1 MRFFY
6 VFIFVLY
13 VVNGQN
19 LNDPLLDINY
29 KGQLKWV
36 DSIYNSMNV
45 DEKIGQLFM
54 LRISSAA
61 GQKSFDRIEKN
72 ISQNHIGGLILSK
85 GSPSISNSWINAL
98 QKKSKLPL
106 ITGMDAEWGASMRYD
121 SIRKFPWNMTLGAIQ
136 DDELIEEIGYKIGT
150 QLKALGIN
158 INFSPVVD
166 INTNPLNP
174 IIGNRSFGENK
185 VEVFQK
191 SLKMMK
197 GMHRA
202 GILTCAK
209 HFPGHG
215 ETIKDSHYDL
225 PLVNFKKNRIDSVE
239 LYPYKKLIP
248 QGIHSVMVG
257 HLNYPALDDGIPS
270 SLSKKIVD
278 SLLIKKLGFKGLV
291 ITDALEM
298 KGVSEF
304 KKYKNISL
312 SAFLAG
318 NDILLIPENIE
329 KDLKAFKKAYNKK
342 VITEERLS
350 VSVKKILK
358 AKYKLGLNDYK
369 TLDESD
375 VALKI
380 NSISNDYLIKKSMQ
394 DAITLLKN
402 DSSIPLSKQQKIG
415 YLNLGDNDNDFY
427 NLLSSELNI
436 SKINKSNNYYQA
448 EIDDYDFLIISFL
461 KSNKSPWVNS
471 EFSKSDIKI
480 IETLSSKRKVIL
492 VTFTKPYN
500 LSKINLEKISAVL
513 LAYQNNMDA
522 KYSATQSIVGKN
534 KITGKLPVSI
544 SSKYKYGSGITLKT
558 DSLFPVVNPFDV
570 GIDKIKLKEID
581 YLANVAIDS
590 MITPGMQILALR
602 YGKIF
607 YHKAFG
613 YHTYDKKRKVKLSD
627 VYDVASLTKILST
640 LPILMQ
646 EFDKGNLSF
655 NSTLG
660 SLSSKFKNTNKENLT
675 FLEVM
680 SYQSGIIP
688 WVPFYKKTIKRRDQ
702 RPSRKYYRSKES
714 KKFSIKVSDKL
725 YGKYNLEKL
734 QFQSLIDSK
743 LLSKGE
749 KYSDLPTIFMQYILE
764 EKYKTTLENLFIER
778 ISNPLNL
785 QSTFYLPLKYRDKS
799 EIVPSEIDTYFRQNK
814 LTGYVH
820 DMTASIKGGV
830 SGHAGLFSNA
840 FDIAKIMQMFLQKGE
855 YSGLNF
861 FSNQTFDKFNKTYF
875 KEKGNR
881 RAVGF
886 DKPKSKGGG
895 MAFEGISN
903 DSFGHSGFTGT
914 FTWADPETEIIFVF
928 LSNRTF
934 PSMDNRKLIEQ
945 NVRTRMQK
953 LLYES
958 IIY

>member
-1 MRFFY
+1 M
-6 VFIFVLY
+6 IL
-13 VVNGQN
+13 NGQTS
-19 LNDPLLDINY
+19 LDPLLDKNFNE
-29 KGQLKWV
+29 QLKWV
-36 DSIYNSMNV
+36 DSIYNTMNI

-54 LRISSAA
+54 ARISSVV
-61 GQKSFDRIEKN
+61 GQKSFEKAKEN
-72 ISQNHIGGLILSK
+72 IIKNHIGGFIFSK
-85 GSPSISNSWINAL
+85 GSASKSNRWINAL
-98 QKKSKLPL
+98 QKKSKIPL

-121 SIRKFPWNMTLGAIQ
+121 SINKFPWNMTLGAIQ
-136 DDELIEEIGYKIGT
+136 DDELIEEIGYKIGI

-174 IIGNRSFGENK
+174 IIGNRSFGEDK
-185 VEVFQK
+185 FEVSRK
-191 SLKMMK
+191 SLKMMM

-215 ETIKDSHYDL
+215 ETIKDSHFDL
-225 PLVNFKKNRIDSVE
+225 PLVNFEKHRIDSIE
-239 LYPYKKLIP
+239 IYPYKKLIP
-248 QGIHSVMVG
+248 QGISSIMVG

-278 SLLIKKLGFKGLV
+278 SLLLKELDFKGLV

-312 SAFLAG
+312 GAFLAG
-318 NDILLIPENIE
+318 NDILLIPENLE
-329 KDLKAFKKAYNKK
+329 KDLKVFKRAYYKNI
-342 VITEERLS
+342 ITEERLS
-350 VSVKKILK
+350 LSVKKILK

-369 TLDESD
+369 PLDVDNLVS
-375 VALKI
+375 KI
-380 NSISNDYLIKKSMQ
+380 NSISNEYLIRKSME

-402 DSSIPLSKQQKIG
+402 DSTIPLSKQKIG
-415 YLNLGDNDNDFY
+415 YLNLGDKDNDFY
-427 NLLSSELNI
+427 NLLSRELDI
-436 SKINKSNNYYQA
+436 SKININNYNR
-448 EIDDYDFLIISFL
+448 DDVFDYEFLIISFL

-471 EFSKSDIKI
+471 EFSKTDLEI

-534 KITGKLPVSI
+534 KITGRLPVSI
-544 SSKYKYGSGITLKT
+544 STKYKYGSGITLKM
-558 DSLFPVVNPFDV
+558 DSLFPFVNPFDV
-570 GIDKIKLKEID
+570 GINKIKLKQID
-581 YLANVAIDS
+581 NLAHVAIDS
-590 MITPGMQILALR
+590 MLTPGMQILAAR

-627 VYDVASLTKILST
+627 VYDIASLTKILST
-640 LPILMQ
+640 LPILIQ
-646 EFDKGNLSF
+646 EIDKGEFLFDN
-655 NSTLG
+655 TLG

-675 FLEVM
+675 FLEIM

-688 WVPFYKKTIKRRDQ
+688 WVPFYQETLKKRDK
-702 RPSRKYYRSKES
+702 RPSRKYYRTKES
-714 KKFSIKVSDKL
+714 KKFSIKISDKL

-734 QFQSLIDSK
+734 QFESLINSR
-743 LLSKGE
+743 LLKKGE
-749 KYSDLPTIFMQYILE
+749 NYSDLPTIFMQYILE
-764 EKYKTTLENLFIER
+764 EKYNTSLENLFIER
-778 ISNPLNL
+778 VSKPLNL
-785 QSTFYLPLKYRDKS
+785 QSTFYLPLKYRDES

-840 FDIAKIMQMFLQKGE
+840 FDVAKIMQMFLQKGE
-855 YSGLNF
+855 YSGVNF

-875 KEKGNR
+875 KDEGNR

-886 DKPKSKGGG
+886 DKPNPQGGG
-895 MAFEGISN
+895 MTFEGISEN
-903 DSFGHSGFTGT
+903 SFGHSGFTGT

>member
-1 MRFFY
+1 MRFFSA
-6 VFIFVLY
+6 FILILSI
-13 VVNGQN
+13 VNGQN
-19 LNDPLLDINY
+19 SIDPLLDTNF

-36 DSIYNSMNV
+36 DSIYNTMNI

-54 LRISSAA
+54 VRISSAS
-61 GQKSFDRIEKN
+61 GQKSFDKTEEN
-72 ISQNHIGGLILSK
+72 ISQNHIGGLIFSK
-85 GSPSISNSWINAL
+85 GSPSISNRWINAL

-106 ITGMDAEWGASMRYD
+106 LTGMDAEWGASMRYD
-121 SIRKFPWNMTLGAIQ
+121 SIKKFPWNMTLGAIQ
-136 DDELIEEIGYKIGT
+136 DDELIEEIGYKIGI
-150 QLKALGIN
+150 QLKTLGIN

-174 IIGNRSFGENK
+174 IIGNRSFGEDK
-185 VEVFQK
+185 FDVTRK
-191 SLKMMK
+191 SLKMIM

-225 PLVNFKKNRIDSVE
+225 PLVNFDKNRIDSLE

-248 QGIHSVMVG
+248 QGISSIMVG

-278 SLLIKKLGFKGLV
+278 SLLIKKLNFKGLV

-318 NDILLIPENIE
+318 NDILLIPENIQ
-329 KDLKAFKKAYNKK
+329 KDLKTFKKAYNKNI
-342 VITEERLS
+342 ITEERLS
-350 VSVKKILK
+350 LSVKKILK
-358 AKYKLGLNDYK
+358 AKYKLGLYNYRPLEEGDLAYK
-369 TLDESD
+369 L
-375 VALKI
+375 
-380 NSISNDYLIKKSMQ
+380 NSLSNDYLIRKSMQ

-402 DSSIPLSKQQKIG
+402 DSSIPLSKQEKVG
-415 YLNLGDNDNDFY
+415 FLNLGNSDNLFY
-427 NLLSSELNI
+427 DLLSKELNI
-436 SKINKSNNYYQA
+436 YEINKSNNYSDLDLDKYEFVIVSYA
-448 EIDDYDFLIISFL
+448 
-461 KSNKSPWVNS
+461 KSNTSPWINS
-471 EFSKSDIKI
+471 EFSRSDLEI
-480 IETLSSKRKVIL
+480 IETLSSKKKVIL

-500 LSKINLEKISAVL
+500 LSKINLNKISALL
-513 LAYQNNMDA
+513 LAYQNNLDA
-522 KYSATQSIVGKN
+522 KYSASLAIVGKN
-534 KITGKLPVSI
+534 KINGKLPVSI
-544 SSKYKYGSGITLKT
+544 SSKYKYGSGITLKP
-558 DSLFPVVNPFDV
+558 DSLFTLVNPFDV
-570 GIDKIKLKEID
+570 GINELKLKEID
-581 YLANVAIDS
+581 HLANIAIDS
-590 MITPGMQILALR
+590 MVAPGMQILAAR

-613 YHTYDKKRKVKLSD
+613 HHTYDKEREVKLSD

-640 LPILMQ
+640 LPILIQ
-646 EFDKGNLSF
+646 EFDKGEILFDN
-655 NSTLG
+655 TLG
-660 SLSSKFKNTNKENLT
+660 SLSPIFKNTNKENLT
-675 FLEVM
+675 FLEIM

-688 WVPFYKKTIKRRDQ
+688 WVPFYKKTLRKRDQ
-702 RPSRKYYRSKES
+702 KPLRKYYRFKES
-714 KKFSIKVSDKL
+714 KKFNIKVSDKL

-734 QFQSLIDSK
+734 QFESLIDSR
-743 LLSKGE
+743 LLKKGE
-749 KYSDLPTIFMQYILE
+749 NYSDLPTIFMQHILE
-764 EKYKTTLENLFIER
+764 EKYNTSLENLFIER
-778 ISNPLNL
+778 VSKPLKL
-785 QSTFYLPLKYRDKS
+785 HSTFYLPLKYRDES
-799 EIVPSEIDTYFRQNK
+799 DIVPSEIDTYFRQNK
-814 LTGYVH
+814 LVGYVH
-820 DMTASIKGGV
+820 DMTASVKGGI

-855 YSGLNF
+855 YSGLTF
-861 FSNQTFDKFNKTYF
+861 FSRQTFDKFNKTYF
-875 KEKGNR
+875 KEQGNR

-886 DKPKSKGGG
+886 DKPKPKGGG
-895 MAFEGISN
+895 MTFKGISE

-928 LSNRTF
+928 LSNRTY

-945 NVRTRMQK
+945 NIRTRMQK

>member
-1 MRFFY
+1 MRFIY
-6 VFIFVLY
+6 IFIFIISFI
-13 VVNGQN
+13 NAQTPI
-19 LNDPLLDINY
+19 DPLLDKDF

-36 DSIYNSMNV
+36 DSIYNNMNI

-54 LRISSAA
+54 IRISSVL
-61 GQKSFDRIEKN
+61 GQNSFEIIKEN
-72 ISQNHIGGLILSK
+72 ISKNYIGGLIFSK
-85 GSPSISNSWINAL
+85 GSASKSNRWINTL
-98 QKKSKLPL
+98 QKRSKLPL

-121 SIRKFPWNMTLGAIQ
+121 SIKKFPWNMTLGAIQ
-136 DDELIEEIGYKIGT
+136 DDDLIEEIGYKIGI
-150 QLKALGIN
+150 QLKRLGIN

-174 IIGNRSFGENK
+174 IIGNRSFGEDK
-185 VEVFQK
+185 VKVSQK
-191 SLKMMK
+191 SLKMMN

-215 ETIKDSHYDL
+215 ETTKDSHYDL
-225 PLVNFKKNRIDSVE
+225 PLVKFDKNRIDSVE

-248 QGIHSVMVG
+248 QGISSIMVG
-257 HLNYPALDDGIPS
+257 HLNYPSLDDGIPS
-270 SLSKKIVD
+270 SLSKKVVD
-278 SLLIKKLGFKGLV
+278 SLLIKKLNFKGLV

-329 KDLKAFKKAYNKK
+329 KDLKIFKRAYNKNI
-342 VITEERLS
+342 ITEERLS
-350 VSVKKILK
+350 QSVKKILK
-358 AKYKLGLNDYK
+358 AKYKLGLNNYK
-369 TLDESD
+369 PLDEND
-375 VALKI
+375 LVLKI
-380 NSISNDYLIKKSMQ
+380 NSISNDYLIRKSMQ

-402 DSSIPLSKQQKIG
+402 DNSIPLSKKNKIG

-427 NLLSSELNI
+427 NLLSSELDI
-436 SKINKSNNYYQA
+436 SKINKSNYYSKDDL
-448 EIDDYDFLIISFL
+448 DDYEFLIVSFL
-461 KSNKSPWVNS
+461 KSNDSPWVNS
-471 EFSKSDIKI
+471 KFSKSELEI
-480 IETLSSKRKVIL
+480 IETLSSKGKVIL

-534 KITGKLPVSI
+534 KIMGKLPVSI
-544 SSKYKYGSGITLKT
+544 STKFKYGSGITLRT
-558 DSLFPVVNPFDV
+558 DSLFSVVNPFDV
-570 GIDKIKLKEID
+570 GINKKKLKQID
-581 YLANVAIDS
+581 YLANVVVDS
-590 MITPGMQILALR
+590 MLAPGMQILAAR

-613 YHTYDKKRKVKLSD
+613 YHTYEKKRKVKLSD

-640 LPILMQ
+640 LPIIIQ
-646 EFDKGNLSF
+646 EFDKGEILF
-655 NSTLG
+655 DSTLG
-660 SLSSKFKNTNKENLT
+660 SLSSKFKNTNKENLS

-688 WVPFYKKTIKRRDQ
+688 WVPFYKKTLRKRDRK
-702 RPSRKYYRSKES
+702 PLRKYYRFKES
-714 KKFSIKVSDKL
+714 KKYNIKVTDKL
-725 YGKYNLEKL
+725 YGKYNLEEL
-734 QFQSLIDSK
+734 QFKSLVDSR
-743 LLSKGE
+743 LLNKGE
-749 KYSDLPTIFMQYILE
+749 NYSDLPTIFMQYILE
-764 EKYKTTLENLFIER
+764 EKYNTSFENLFIER
-778 ISNPLNL
+778 VSKPLKL
-785 QSTFYLPLKYRDKS
+785 RSTFYLPLKYRNES
-799 EIVPSEIDTYFRQNK
+799 EIVPSEIDTYFRQKK

-820 DMTASIKGGV
+820 DMTASLKGGV

-840 FDIAKIMQMFLQKGE
+840 LDVAKIMQMFLQKGE

-861 FSNQTFDKFNKTYF
+861 FSRQTFDKFNKTYF
-875 KEKGNR
+875 KKEGNR

-886 DKPKSKGGG
+886 DKPKPEGGG
-895 MAFEGISN
+895 MTFEGISEA
-903 DSFGHSGFTGT
+903 SFGHSGFTGT
-914 FTWADPETEIIFVF
+914 FAWADPETEIIFVF

-934 PSMDNRKLIEQ
+934 SSMENRKLIEQ
-945 NVRTRMQK
+945 NIRTRMQK

>member
-1 MRFFY
+1 MRLLY
-6 VFIFVLY
+6 VFVFFTMIL
-13 VVNGQN
+13 NGQTS
-19 LNDPLLDINY
+19 LDPLLDKNFNE
-29 KGQLKWV
+29 QLKWV
-36 DSIYNSMNV
+36 DSIYNTMNI

-54 LRISSAA
+54 ARISSVV
-61 GQKSFDRIEKN
+61 GQKSFEKAKEN
-72 ISQNHIGGLILSK
+72 IIKNHIGGFIFSK
-85 GSPSISNSWINAL
+85 GSASKSNRWINAL
-98 QKKSKLPL
+98 QKKSKIPL

-121 SIRKFPWNMTLGAIQ
+121 SINKFPWNMTLGAIQ
-136 DDELIEEIGYKIGT
+136 DDELIEEIGYKIGI

-174 IIGNRSFGENK
+174 IIGNRSFGEDK
-185 VEVFQK
+185 FEVSRK
-191 SLKMMK
+191 SLKMMM

-215 ETIKDSHYDL
+215 ETMKDSHYDL
-225 PLVNFKKNRIDSVE
+225 PLVKFDKNRIDSVE

-248 QGIHSVMVG
+248 QGISSIMVG

-278 SLLIKKLGFKGLV
+278 SLLLKELDFKGLV

-312 SAFLAG
+312 GAFLAG
-318 NDILLIPENIE
+318 NDILLIPENLE
-329 KDLKAFKKAYNKK
+329 KDLKVFKRAYYKNI
-342 VITEERLS
+342 ITEERLS
-350 VSVKKILK
+350 LSVKKILK

-369 TLDESD
+369 PLDVDNLVS
-375 VALKI
+375 KI
-380 NSISNDYLIKKSMQ
+380 NSISNDYLIRKSME

-402 DSSIPLSKQQKIG
+402 DSTIPLSKQKIG
-415 YLNLGDNDNDFY
+415 YINLGDKDNDFY
-427 NLLSSELNI
+427 NLLSRELDI
-436 SKINKSNNYYQA
+436 SKVNINNYNL
-448 EIDDYDFLIISFL
+448 DDVFDYEFLIISFL

-471 EFSKSDIKI
+471 EFSKKDLEI

-534 KITGKLPVSI
+534 KITGRLPVSI
-544 SSKYKYGSGITLKT
+544 STKYKYGSGITLKM
-558 DSLFPVVNPFDV
+558 DSLFPFVNPFDV
-570 GIDKIKLKEID
+570 GINKIKLKQID
-581 YLANVAIDS
+581 NLAHVAIDS
-590 MITPGMQILALR
+590 MLTPGMQILAAR

-627 VYDVASLTKILST
+627 VYDIASLTKILST
-640 LPILMQ
+640 LPILIQ
-646 EFDKGNLSF
+646 EIDKGEFLFDN
-655 NSTLG
+655 TLG

-675 FLEVM
+675 FLEIM

-688 WVPFYKKTIKRRDQ
+688 WVPFYQETLKKRDK
-702 RPSRKYYRSKES
+702 RPSRKYYRTKES
-714 KKFSIKVSDKL
+714 KKFSIKISDKL

-734 QFQSLIDSK
+734 QFESLINSR
-743 LLSKGE
+743 LLKKGE
-749 KYSDLPTIFMQYILE
+749 NYSDLPTIFMQYILE
-764 EKYKTTLENLFIER
+764 EKYNTSLENLFIER
-778 ISNPLNL
+778 VSKPLNL
-785 QSTFYLPLKYRDKS
+785 QSTFYLPLKYRDES

-840 FDIAKIMQMFLQKGE
+840 FDVAKIMQMFLQKGE
-855 YSGLNF
+855 YSGVNF

-875 KEKGNR
+875 KDEGNR

-886 DKPKSKGGG
+886 DKPKPQGGG
-895 MAFEGISN
+895 MTFEGISEN
-903 DSFGHSGFTGT
+903 SFGHSGFTGT

>member
-54 LRISSAA
+54 LRISSAS

-85 GSPSISNSWINAL
+85 GSPSKSNSWINAL

-136 DDELIEEIGYKIGT
+136 DDELIEEIGYRIGI
-150 QLKALGIN
+150 QLKSLGIN

-174 IIGNRSFGENK
+174 IIGNRSFGEDK
-185 VEVFQK
+185 VEVSQK
-191 SLKMMK
+191 SLKMMM

-248 QGIHSVMVG
+248 QGISSVMVG

-278 SLLIKKLGFKGLV
+278 GLLIKKLGFKGLV

-369 TLDESD
+369 TLDEAD

-380 NSISNDYLIKKSMQ
+380 NSISNDYLIRKSMQ

-402 DSSIPLSKQQKIG
+402 DSSIPLNKEKKIG

-436 SKINKSNNYYQA
+436 SKINKSNNYDQA
-448 EIDDYDFLIISFL
+448 DVDDYEFLIISFL

-500 LSKINLEKISAVL
+500 LSKINFDKISAVL
-513 LAYQNNMDA
+513 LAYQNNFDA

-544 SSKYKYGSGITLKT
+544 SSKYKYGSGITYKT

-590 MITPGMQILALR
+590 MITPGMQVLAVR

-640 LPILMQ
+640 LPMLMQ
-646 EFDKGNLSF
+646 EFDKGNISF

-688 WVPFYKKTIKRRDQ
+688 WVPFYKKTLKRRDQ

-714 KKFSIKVSDKL
+714 KKFNIQVSNKL

-734 QFQSLIDSK
+734 QLHSLINSK

-785 QSTFYLPLKYRDKS
+785 QSTFYLPLRYRDKS

-840 FDIAKIMQMFLQKGE
+840 FDVAKIMQMFLQKGE

-875 KEKGNR
+875 KKEGNR
-881 RAVGF
+881 RGVGF
-886 DKPKSKGGG
+886 DKPKPKGGG
-895 MAFEGISN
+895 MTFEGISEN
-903 DSFGHSGFTGT
+903 SFGHSGFTGT

-934 PSMDNRKLIEQ
+934 PSMDNRKLIDQ
-945 NVRTRMQK
+945 NIRTRMQK

>member
-61 GQKSFDRIEKN
+61 GQKSYDRIEKN
-72 ISQNHIGGLILSK
+72 ISQNHIGGLIFSK

-136 DDELIEEIGYKIGT
+136 DDELIEEIGYKIGI
-150 QLKALGIN
+150 QLKSLGIN

-174 IIGNRSFGENK
+174 IIGNRSFGEDK
-185 VEVFQK
+185 VEVSQK
-191 SLKMMK
+191 SLKMMM

-248 QGIHSVMVG
+248 QGISSVMVG

-278 SLLIKKLGFKGLV
+278 GLLIKKLGFKGLV

-380 NSISNDYLIKKSMQ
+380 NSISNDYLIRKSMQ

-402 DSSIPLSKQQKIG
+402 DSSIPLSKQKKIG
-415 YLNLGDNDNDFY
+415 YLNLGDNDNDFF

-436 SKINKSNNYYQA
+436 SKINKSNNYNQDDV
-448 EIDDYDFLIISFL
+448 DDYEFLIISFL

-500 LSKINLEKISAVL
+500 LSKINFDKISAVL
-513 LAYQNNMDA
+513 LAYQNNFDA

-544 SSKYKYGSGITLKT
+544 SSKYKYGSGITYKT

-590 MITPGMQILALR
+590 MITPGMQVLAVR

-640 LPILMQ
+640 LPMLMQ
-646 EFDKGNLSF
+646 EFDKGTLSF

-688 WVPFYKKTIKRRDQ
+688 WVPFYKKTLKRRDQ

-714 KKFSIKVSDKL
+714 KKFNIQVSNKL

-734 QFQSLIDSK
+734 QLHSLIHSK

-749 KYSDLPTIFMQYILE
+749 KYSDLPTIFMQFILE
-764 EKYKTTLENLFIER
+764 EKYKTTLDNLFIER
-778 ISNPLNL
+778 ISKPLNL
-785 QSTFYLPLKYRDKS
+785 QSTFYLPLKYRDES
-799 EIVPSEIDTYFRQNK
+799 EIIPSEIDTYFRQNK

-840 FDIAKIMQMFLQKGE
+840 FDVAKIMQMFLQKGE

-875 KEKGNR
+875 KKEGNR
-881 RAVGF
+881 RGVGF
-886 DKPKSKGGG
+886 DKPKPKGGG
-895 MAFEGISN
+895 MTFEGISEN
-903 DSFGHSGFTGT
+903 SFGHSGFTGT

-934 PSMDNRKLIEQ
+934 PSMDNRKLIDQ
-945 NVRTRMQK
+945 NIRTRMQK

>member
-1 MRFFY
+1 M
-6 VFIFVLY
+6 IL
-13 VVNGQN
+13 NGQTS
-19 LNDPLLDINY
+19 LDPLLDKNFNE
-29 KGQLKWV
+29 QLKWV
-36 DSIYNSMNV
+36 DSIYNTMNI

-54 LRISSAA
+54 ARISSVV
-61 GQKSFDRIEKN
+61 GQKSFEKAKEN
-72 ISQNHIGGLILSK
+72 IVKNHIGGLIFSK
-85 GSPSISNSWINAL
+85 GSASKSNRWINAL
-98 QKKSKLPL
+98 QKISKIPL

-121 SIRKFPWNMTLGAIQ
+121 SINKFPWNMTLGAIQ
-136 DDELIEEIGYKIGT
+136 DDELIEEIGYKIGI

-174 IIGNRSFGENK
+174 IIGNRSFGEDK
-185 VEVFQK
+185 FEVSRK
-191 SLKMMK
+191 SLKMMM

-215 ETIKDSHYDL
+215 ETMKDSHYDL
-225 PLVNFKKNRIDSVE
+225 PLVKFDKNRIDSVE

-248 QGIHSVMVG
+248 QGISSIMVG

-278 SLLIKKLGFKGLV
+278 SLLLKELDFKGLV

-318 NDILLIPENIE
+318 NDILLIPENLE
-329 KDLKAFKKAYNKK
+329 KDLKVLKRAYYKNI
-342 VITEERLS
+342 ITEERLS
-350 VSVKKILK
+350 LSVKKILK
-358 AKYKLGLNDYK
+358 AKYKLGLNNYK
-369 TLDESD
+369 PLDVDNLVS
-375 VALKI
+375 KI
-380 NSISNDYLIKKSMQ
+380 NSISNDYLIRKSME

-402 DSSIPLSKQQKIG
+402 DGTIPLSKQKIG
-415 YLNLGDNDNDFY
+415 YLNLGDKDDDFY
-427 NLLSSELNI
+427 NLLSRELDI
-436 SKINKSNNYYQA
+436 SKINISNYNQ
-448 EIDDYDFLIISFL
+448 DDIFDYEFLIISFL

-471 EFSKSDIKI
+471 EFSKTDLEI

-534 KITGKLPVSI
+534 KITGRLPVSI
-544 SSKYKYGSGITLKT
+544 STKYKYGSGITLKM
-558 DSLFPVVNPFDV
+558 DSLVPFVNPFDV
-570 GIDKIKLKEID
+570 GINKIKLKQID
-581 YLANVAIDS
+581 NLAHVAIDS
-590 MITPGMQILALR
+590 MLTPGMQILAAR

-646 EFDKGNLSF
+646 EIDKGELLFDN
-655 NSTLG
+655 TLG

-675 FLEVM
+675 FLEIM

-688 WVPFYKKTIKRRDQ
+688 WVPFYQETLKKRDK
-702 RPSRKYYRSKES
+702 RPSRKYYRTKES
-714 KKFSIKVSDKL
+714 KKFNIKISDKL

-734 QFQSLIDSK
+734 QFESLINSR
-743 LLSKGE
+743 LLKKGE
-749 KYSDLPTIFMQYILE
+749 NYSDLPTIFMQYILE
-764 EKYKTTLENLFIER
+764 EKYNTSLENLFIER
-778 ISNPLNL
+778 VSKPLNL
-785 QSTFYLPLKYRDKS
+785 QSTFYLPLKYRDES

-840 FDIAKIMQMFLQKGE
+840 FDVAKIMQMFLQKGE
-855 YSGLNF
+855 YSGVNF

-875 KEKGNR
+875 KDEGNR

-886 DKPKSKGGG
+886 DKPKPQGGG
-895 MAFEGISN
+895 MTFEGISEN
-903 DSFGHSGFTGT
+903 SFGHSGFTGT

>member
-72 ISQNHIGGLILSK
+72 ISQNHIGGLIFSK
-85 GSPSISNSWINAL
+85 GSPSKSNSWINAL

-136 DDELIEEIGYKIGT
+136 DDELIEEIGYRIGI
-150 QLKALGIN
+150 QLKSLGIN

-174 IIGNRSFGENK
+174 IIGNRSFGEDK
-185 VEVFQK
+185 VEVSQK
-191 SLKMMK
+191 SLKMMM

-248 QGIHSVMVG
+248 QGISSVMVG

-278 SLLIKKLGFKGLV
+278 GLLIKKLGFKGLV

-369 TLDESD
+369 TLDEAD

-380 NSISNDYLIKKSMQ
+380 NSISNDYLIRKSMQ

-402 DSSIPLSKQQKIG
+402 DSSIPLNKEKKIG

-436 SKINKSNNYYQA
+436 SKINKSNNYNQDDV
-448 EIDDYDFLIISFL
+448 DDYEFLIISFL

-500 LSKINLEKISAVL
+500 LLKINFDKISAVL
-513 LAYQNNMDA
+513 LAYQNNFDA

-544 SSKYKYGSGITLKT
+544 SSKYKYGSGITYKT

-590 MITPGMQILALR
+590 MITPGMQVLAVR

-640 LPILMQ
+640 LPMLMQ
-646 EFDKGNLSF
+646 EFDKGNISF

-688 WVPFYKKTIKRRDQ
+688 WVPFYKKTLKRRDQ

-714 KKFSIKVSDKL
+714 KKFNIQVSNKL

-734 QFQSLIDSK
+734 QLHSLIHSK

-764 EKYKTTLENLFIER
+764 EKYKTSLENLFIER
-778 ISNPLNL
+778 ISKPLNL
-785 QSTFYLPLKYRDKS
+785 QSTFYLPLKYRDES
-799 EIVPSEIDTYFRQNK
+799 QIVPSEIDTYFRQNK

-840 FDIAKIMQMFLQKGE
+840 FDVAKIMQMFLQKGE

-875 KEKGNR
+875 KEEGNR

-886 DKPKSKGGG
+886 DKPKPKGGG
-895 MAFEGISN
+895 MTFEGISEN
-903 DSFGHSGFTGT
+903 SFGHSGFTGT

-934 PSMDNRKLIEQ
+934 PSMDNRKLIDQ
-945 NVRTRMQK
+945 NIRTRMQK

>member
-1 MRFFY
+1 MRLLY
-6 VFIFVLY
+6 VFVFFTMIL
-13 VVNGQN
+13 NGQTS
-19 LNDPLLDINY
+19 LDPLLDKNFNE
-29 KGQLKWV
+29 QLKWV
-36 DSIYNSMNV
+36 DSIYNTMNI

-54 LRISSAA
+54 ARISSVV
-61 GQKSFDRIEKN
+61 GQKSFEKAKEN
-72 ISQNHIGGLILSK
+72 IIKNHIGGFIFSK
-85 GSPSISNSWINAL
+85 GSASKSNRWINAL
-98 QKKSKLPL
+98 QKKSKIPL

-121 SIRKFPWNMTLGAIQ
+121 SINKFPWNMTLGAIQ
-136 DDELIEEIGYKIGT
+136 DDELIEEIGYKIGI

-174 IIGNRSFGENK
+174 IIGNRSFGEDK
-185 VEVFQK
+185 FEVSRK
-191 SLKMMK
+191 SLKMMM

-215 ETIKDSHYDL
+215 ETMKDSHYDL
-225 PLVNFKKNRIDSVE
+225 PLVKFDKNRIDSVE

-248 QGIHSVMVG
+248 QGISSIMVG

-278 SLLIKKLGFKGLV
+278 SLLLKELDFKGLV

-312 SAFLAG
+312 GAFLAG
-318 NDILLIPENIE
+318 NDILLIPENLE
-329 KDLKAFKKAYNKK
+329 KDLKVFKRAYYKNI
-342 VITEERLS
+342 ITEERLS
-350 VSVKKILK
+350 LSVKKILK

-369 TLDESD
+369 PLDVDNLVS
-375 VALKI
+375 KI
-380 NSISNDYLIKKSMQ
+380 NSISNDYLIRKSME

-402 DSSIPLSKQQKIG
+402 DSTIPLSKQKIG
-415 YLNLGDNDNDFY
+415 YINLGDKDNDFY
-427 NLLSSELNI
+427 NLLSRELDI
-436 SKINKSNNYYQA
+436 SKININNYNL
-448 EIDDYDFLIISFL
+448 DDVFDYEFLIISFL

-471 EFSKSDIKI
+471 EFSKKDLEI

-534 KITGKLPVSI
+534 KITGRLPVSI
-544 SSKYKYGSGITLKT
+544 STKYKYGSGITLKM
-558 DSLFPVVNPFDV
+558 DSLLPFVNPFDV
-570 GIDKIKLKEID
+570 GINKIKLKQID
-581 YLANVAIDS
+581 NLAHVAIDS
-590 MITPGMQILALR
+590 MLTPGMQILAAR

-627 VYDVASLTKILST
+627 VYDIASLTKILST
-640 LPILMQ
+640 LPILIQ
-646 EFDKGNLSF
+646 EIDKGEFLFDN
-655 NSTLG
+655 TLG

-675 FLEVM
+675 FLEIM

-688 WVPFYKKTIKRRDQ
+688 WVPFYQETLRKRDK
-702 RPSRKYYRSKES
+702 RPSRKYYRNKES

-734 QFQSLIDSK
+734 QFESLINSR
-743 LLSKGE
+743 LLKKGE
-749 KYSDLPTIFMQYILE
+749 NYSDLPTIFMQYILE
-764 EKYKTTLENLFIER
+764 EKYNTSLENLFIER
-778 ISNPLNL
+778 VSKPLNL
-785 QSTFYLPLKYRDKS
+785 QSTFYLPLKYRDES

-840 FDIAKIMQMFLQKGE
+840 FDVAKIMQMFLQKGE
-855 YSGLNF
+855 YSGVNF

-875 KEKGNR
+875 KDEGNR

-886 DKPKSKGGG
+886 DKPKTQGGG
-895 MAFEGISN
+895 MTFEGISEN
-903 DSFGHSGFTGT
+903 SFGHSGFTGT

>member
-72 ISQNHIGGLILSK
+72 ISQNHIGGLIFSK
-85 GSPSISNSWINAL
+85 GSPSKSNSWINAL

-136 DDELIEEIGYKIGT
+136 DDELIEEIGYRIGI
-150 QLKALGIN
+150 QLKSLGIN

-174 IIGNRSFGENK
+174 IIGNRSFGEDK
-185 VEVFQK
+185 VEVSQK
-191 SLKMMK
+191 SLKMMM

-248 QGIHSVMVG
+248 QGISSVMVG

-278 SLLIKKLGFKGLV
+278 GLLIKKLGFKGLV

-369 TLDESD
+369 TLDEAD

-380 NSISNDYLIKKSMQ
+380 NSISNDYLIRKSMQ

-402 DSSIPLSKQQKIG
+402 DSSIPLNKEKKIG

-436 SKINKSNNYYQA
+436 SKINKSNNYNQDDV
-448 EIDDYDFLIISFL
+448 DDYEFLIISFL

-500 LSKINLEKISAVL
+500 LLKINFDKISAVL
-513 LAYQNNMDA
+513 LAYQNNFDA

-544 SSKYKYGSGITLKT
+544 SSKYKYGSGITYKT

-590 MITPGMQILALR
+590 MITPGMQVLAVR

-640 LPILMQ
+640 LPMLMQ

-688 WVPFYKKTIKRRDQ
+688 WVPFYKKTLKRRDQ

-714 KKFSIKVSDKL
+714 KKFNIQVSNKL

-734 QFQSLIDSK
+734 QLHSLINSK

-764 EKYKTTLENLFIER
+764 EKYKTSLENLFIER
-778 ISNPLNL
+778 ISKPLNL
-785 QSTFYLPLKYRDKS
+785 QSTFYLPLKYRDES

-840 FDIAKIMQMFLQKGE
+840 FDVAKIMQMFLQKGE

-875 KEKGNR
+875 KKEGNR

-886 DKPKSKGGG
+886 DKPKPKGGG
-895 MAFEGISN
+895 MTFEGISEN
-903 DSFGHSGFTGT
+903 SFGHSGFTGT

-934 PSMDNRKLIEQ
+934 PSMDNRKLIDQ
-945 NVRTRMQK
+945 NIRTRMQK

>member
-72 ISQNHIGGLILSK
+72 ISQNHIGGLIFSK
-85 GSPSISNSWINAL
+85 GSPSKSNSWINAL

-136 DDELIEEIGYKIGT
+136 DDELIEEIGYKIGI
-150 QLKALGIN
+150 QLKSLGIN

-174 IIGNRSFGENK
+174 IIGNRSFGEDK
-185 VEVFQK
+185 VEVSQK
-191 SLKMMK
+191 SLKMMM

-248 QGIHSVMVG
+248 QGISSVMVG

-278 SLLIKKLGFKGLV
+278 GLLIKKLGFKGLV

-380 NSISNDYLIKKSMQ
+380 NSISNDYLIRKSMQ

-402 DSSIPLSKQQKIG
+402 DSSIPLNKEKKIG

-436 SKINKSNNYYQA
+436 SKINKSNNYNQA
-448 EIDDYDFLIISFL
+448 DVDDYEFLIISFL

-500 LSKINLEKISAVL
+500 LLKINFDKISAVL
-513 LAYQNNMDA
+513 LAYQNNFDA

-544 SSKYKYGSGITLKT
+544 SSKYKYGSGITYKT

-590 MITPGMQILALR
+590 MITPGMQVLAVR

-640 LPILMQ
+640 LPMLMQ
-646 EFDKGNLSF
+646 EFDKGNISF

-688 WVPFYKKTIKRRDQ
+688 WVPFYKKTLKRRDQ

-714 KKFSIKVSDKL
+714 KKFNIQVSNKL

-734 QFQSLIDSK
+734 QLHSLIHSK

-764 EKYKTTLENLFIER
+764 EKYKTSLENLFIER
-778 ISNPLNL
+778 ISKPLKL
-785 QSTFYLPLKYRDKS
+785 QSTFYLPLKYRDES
-799 EIVPSEIDTYFRQNK
+799 QIVPSEIDTYFRQNK

-840 FDIAKIMQMFLQKGE
+840 FDVAKIMQMFLQKGE

-875 KEKGNR
+875 KEEGNR

-886 DKPKSKGGG
+886 DKPKPKGGG
-895 MAFEGISN
+895 MTFEGISEN
-903 DSFGHSGFTGT
+903 SFGHSGFTGT

-934 PSMDNRKLIEQ
+934 PSMDNRKLIDQ
-945 NVRTRMQK
+945 NIRTRMQK

>member
-1 MRFFY
+1 MRLLY
-6 VFIFVLY
+6 VFVFFTMIL
-13 VVNGQN
+13 NGQTS
-19 LNDPLLDINY
+19 LDPLLDKNFNE
-29 KGQLKWV
+29 QLKWV
-36 DSIYNSMNV
+36 DSIYNTMNI

-54 LRISSAA
+54 ARISSVV
-61 GQKSFDRIEKN
+61 GQKSFEKAKEN
-72 ISQNHIGGLILSK
+72 IIKNHIGGFIFSK
-85 GSPSISNSWINAL
+85 GSASKSNRWINAL
-98 QKKSKLPL
+98 QKKSKIPL

-121 SIRKFPWNMTLGAIQ
+121 SINKFPWNMTLGAIQ
-136 DDELIEEIGYKIGT
+136 DDELIEEIGYKIGI

-174 IIGNRSFGENK
+174 IIGNRSFGEDK
-185 VEVFQK
+185 FEVSRK
-191 SLKMMK
+191 SLKMMM

-215 ETIKDSHYDL
+215 ETMKDSHYDL
-225 PLVNFKKNRIDSVE
+225 PLVKFDKNRIDSVE

-248 QGIHSVMVG
+248 QGISSIMVG

-278 SLLIKKLGFKGLV
+278 SLLLKELDFKGLV

-318 NDILLIPENIE
+318 NDILLIPENLE
-329 KDLKAFKKAYNKK
+329 KDLKVFKRAYYKNI
-342 VITEERLS
+342 ITEERLS
-350 VSVKKILK
+350 LSVKKILK

-369 TLDESD
+369 PLDVDNLVS
-375 VALKI
+375 KI
-380 NSISNDYLIKKSMQ
+380 NSISNDYLIRKSME

-402 DSSIPLSKQQKIG
+402 DSTIPLSKQKIG
-415 YLNLGDNDNDFY
+415 YINLGDKDNDFY
-427 NLLSSELNI
+427 NLLSRELDI
-436 SKINKSNNYYQA
+436 SKININNYNL
-448 EIDDYDFLIISFL
+448 DDVFDYEFLIISFL

-471 EFSKSDIKI
+471 EFSKKDLEI

-534 KITGKLPVSI
+534 KITGRLPVSI
-544 SSKYKYGSGITLKT
+544 STKYKYGSGITLKM
-558 DSLFPVVNPFDV
+558 DSLVPFVNPFDV
-570 GIDKIKLKEID
+570 GINKIKLKQID
-581 YLANVAIDS
+581 NLAHVAIDS
-590 MITPGMQILALR
+590 MLTPGMQILAAR

-627 VYDVASLTKILST
+627 VYDIASLTKILST
-640 LPILMQ
+640 LPILIQ
-646 EFDKGNLSF
+646 EIDKGEFLFDN
-655 NSTLG
+655 TLG

-675 FLEVM
+675 FLEIM

-688 WVPFYKKTIKRRDQ
+688 WVPFYQETLKKRDK
-702 RPSRKYYRSKES
+702 RPSRKYYRTKES
-714 KKFSIKVSDKL
+714 KKFSIKISDKL

-734 QFQSLIDSK
+734 QFESLINSR
-743 LLSKGE
+743 LLKKGE
-749 KYSDLPTIFMQYILE
+749 NYSDLPTIFMQYILE
-764 EKYKTTLENLFIER
+764 EKYNTSLENLFIER
-778 ISNPLNL
+778 VSKPLNL
-785 QSTFYLPLKYRDKS
+785 QSTFYLPLKYRDES

-840 FDIAKIMQMFLQKGE
+840 FDVAKIMQMFLQKGE
-855 YSGLNF
+855 YSGVNF

-875 KEKGNR
+875 KDEGNR

-886 DKPKSKGGG
+886 DKPKPQGGG
-895 MAFEGISN
+895 MTFEGISEN
-903 DSFGHSGFTGT
+903 SFGHSGFTGT

>member
-1 MRFFY
+1 MRFLYFF
-6 VFIFVLY
+6 VFLGYI
-13 VVNGQN
+13 
-19 LNDPLLDINY
+19 LNAQTSVDPLLDKNF
-29 KGQLKWV
+29 KAQLKWV
-36 DSIYNSMNV
+36 DSLYSTMNI

-54 LRISSAA
+54 VRISSAV
-61 GQKSFDRIEKN
+61 GQKSFEKAKRNIIE
-72 ISQNHIGGLILSK
+72 NHIGGLIFSK
-85 GSPSISNSWINAL
+85 GSASKSNGWINAL
-98 QKKSKLPL
+98 QKKSKFPL

-121 SIRKFPWNMTLGAIQ
+121 SIKKFPWNMTLGAVQ
-136 DDELIEEIGYKIGT
+136 DDQLIEEIGYKIGI

-166 INTNPLNP
+166 INTNSLNP
-174 IIGNRSFGENK
+174 IIGNRSFGEDKDN
-185 VEVFQK
+185 VSRK

-215 ETIKDSHYDL
+215 ETIKDSHHDL
-225 PLVNFKKNRIDSVE
+225 PLVKFDKNRIDSVE
-239 LYPYKKLIP
+239 LFPYKKLIP
-248 QGIHSVMVG
+248 QGISSIMVG

-270 SLSKKIVD
+270 SLSKKVVD
-278 SLLIKKLGFKGLV
+278 SLLIKELDFKGLV

-298 KGVSEF
+298 KGVLEF
-304 KKYKNISL
+304 KKNKNISL

-318 NDILLIPENIE
+318 NDILLIPDNLE
-329 KDLKAFKKAYNKK
+329 KDLKVFKRAYNKK
-342 VITEERLS
+342 IITEERLS
-350 VSVKKILK
+350 ASVKKILK
-358 AKYKLGLNDYK
+358 AKYKLGLNNYK
-369 TLDESD
+369 LLDEGS
-375 VALKI
+375 VASKL
-380 NSISNDYLIKKSMQ
+380 NSISNDYLKRKSMQ

-402 DSSIPLSKQQKIG
+402 DNTIPLSKQKKIG
-415 YLNLGDNDNDFY
+415 YLNLGDKDNYFY
-427 NLLSSELNI
+427 NLLSRELDI
-436 SKINKSNNYYQA
+436 FKINKSNNYDQ
-448 EIDDYDFLIISFL
+448 DDQVDYEFLIISFL
-461 KSNKSPWVNS
+461 KSNDSPWVNS
-471 EFSKSDIKI
+471 EFSKSDLEI

-544 SSKYKYGSGITLKT
+544 SNKYKYGSGITLRA

-570 GIDKIKLKEID
+570 GINNIKLKQID
-581 YLANVAIDS
+581 HLANVAIDS
-590 MITPGMQILALR
+590 MLAPGMQILAAR

-640 LPILMQ
+640 LPILIQ
-646 EFDKGNLSF
+646 EIDKGELLF

-660 SLSSKFKNTNKENLT
+660 SMSPKFKNTNKENLT
-675 FLEVM
+675 FLEIM
-680 SYQSGIIP
+680 SYQSGIVP
-688 WVPFYKKTIKRRDQ
+688 WVPFYKKTLKRKDK

-714 KKFSIKVSDKL
+714 NKFNIKVSDKL

-734 QFQSLIDSK
+734 QFKSLIDSRLIK
-743 LLSKGE
+743 KGE
-749 KYSDLPTIFMQYILE
+749 NYSDLPTIFMQYILE
-764 EKYKTTLENLFIER
+764 EKYNTSLENLFIER
-778 ISNPLNL
+778 VSKPLNL
-785 QSTFYLPLKYRDKS
+785 RSTFYLPLKYRDES
-799 EIVPSEIDTYFRQNK
+799 EIVPSEIDTYFRQSK

-840 FDIAKIMQMFLQKGE
+840 LDIAKIMQMFLQKGE

-861 FSNQTFDKFNKTYF
+861 FSDQTFDKFNKTYF
-875 KEKGNR
+875 KQEGNR

-886 DKPKSKGGG
+886 DKPKPNGGG
-895 MAFEGISN
+895 MAFEGISKN
-903 DSFGHSGFTGT
+903 SFGHSGFTGT

-934 PSMDNRKLIEQ
+934 PSMNNRKLIEQ
-945 NVRTRMQK
+945 NIRTRMQK

>member
-1 MRFFY
+1 MRLLY
-6 VFIFVLY
+6 VFVFFTMIL
-13 VVNGQN
+13 NGQTS
-19 LNDPLLDINY
+19 LDPLLDKNFNE
-29 KGQLKWV
+29 QLKWV
-36 DSIYNSMNV
+36 DSIYNTMNI

-54 LRISSAA
+54 ARISSVV
-61 GQKSFDRIEKN
+61 GQKSFEKAKEN
-72 ISQNHIGGLILSK
+72 IIKNHIGGFIFSK
-85 GSPSISNSWINAL
+85 GSASKSNRWINAL
-98 QKKSKLPL
+98 QKKSKIPL

-121 SIRKFPWNMTLGAIQ
+121 SINKFPWNMTLGAIQ
-136 DDELIEEIGYKIGT
+136 DDELIEEIGYKIGI

-174 IIGNRSFGENK
+174 IIGNRSFGEDK
-185 VEVFQK
+185 FEVSRK
-191 SLKMMK
+191 SLKMMM

-215 ETIKDSHYDL
+215 ETMKDSHYDL
-225 PLVNFKKNRIDSVE
+225 PLVKFDKNRIDSVE

-248 QGIHSVMVG
+248 QGISSIMVG

-278 SLLIKKLGFKGLV
+278 SLLLKELDFKGLV

-312 SAFLAG
+312 GAFLAG
-318 NDILLIPENIE
+318 NDILLIPENLE
-329 KDLKAFKKAYNKK
+329 KDLKVFKRAYYKNI
-342 VITEERLS
+342 ITEERLS
-350 VSVKKILK
+350 LSVKKILK

-369 TLDESD
+369 PLDVDNLVS
-375 VALKI
+375 KI
-380 NSISNDYLIKKSMQ
+380 NSISNEYLIRKSME

-402 DSSIPLSKQQKIG
+402 DSTIPLSKQKIG
-415 YLNLGDNDNDFY
+415 YLNLGDKDNDFY
-427 NLLSSELNI
+427 NLLSRELDI
-436 SKINKSNNYYQA
+436 SKININNYNR
-448 EIDDYDFLIISFL
+448 DDVFDYEFLIISFL

-471 EFSKSDIKI
+471 EFSKTDIEI

-534 KITGKLPVSI
+534 KITGRLPVSI
-544 SSKYKYGSGITLKT
+544 STKYKYGSGITLKM
-558 DSLFPVVNPFDV
+558 DSLFPFVNPFDV
-570 GIDKIKLKEID
+570 GINKIKLKQID
-581 YLANVAIDS
+581 NLAHVAIDS
-590 MITPGMQILALR
+590 MLTPGMQILAAR

-627 VYDVASLTKILST
+627 VYDIASLTKILST
-640 LPILMQ
+640 LPILIQ
-646 EFDKGNLSF
+646 EIDKGEFLFDN
-655 NSTLG
+655 TLG

-675 FLEVM
+675 FLEIM

-688 WVPFYKKTIKRRDQ
+688 WVPFYQETLKKRDK
-702 RPSRKYYRSKES
+702 RPSRKYYRTKES
-714 KKFSIKVSDKL
+714 KKFSIKISDKL

-734 QFQSLIDSK
+734 QFESLINSR
-743 LLSKGE
+743 LLKKGE
-749 KYSDLPTIFMQYILE
+749 NYSDLPTIFMQYILE
-764 EKYKTTLENLFIER
+764 EKYNTSLENLFIER
-778 ISNPLNL
+778 VSKPLNL
-785 QSTFYLPLKYRDKS
+785 QSTFYLPLKYRDES

-840 FDIAKIMQMFLQKGE
+840 FDVAKIMQMFLQKGE
-855 YSGLNF
+855 YSGVNF

-875 KEKGNR
+875 KDEGNR

-886 DKPKSKGGG
+886 DKPKPQGGG
-895 MAFEGISN
+895 MTFEGISEN
-903 DSFGHSGFTGT
+903 SFGHSGFTGT

>member
-1 MRFFY
+1 MRFIY
-6 VFIFVLY
+6 IFIFIISFI
-13 VVNGQN
+13 NAQTPI
-19 LNDPLLDINY
+19 DPLLDKDF

-36 DSIYNSMNV
+36 DSIYNNMNI

-54 LRISSAA
+54 IRISSAL
-61 GQKSFDRIEKN
+61 GQNSFEVIKEN
-72 ISQNHIGGLILSK
+72 ISKNYIGGLIFSK
-85 GSPSISNSWINAL
+85 GSASKSNRWINTL
-98 QKKSKLPL
+98 QKRSKLPL

-121 SIRKFPWNMTLGAIQ
+121 SIKKFPWNMTLGAIQ
-136 DDELIEEIGYKIGT
+136 DDDLIEEIGYKIGI
-150 QLKALGIN
+150 QLKRLGIN

-174 IIGNRSFGENK
+174 IIGNRSFGEDK
-185 VEVFQK
+185 VKVSQK
-191 SLKMMK
+191 SLKMMN

-215 ETIKDSHYDL
+215 ETTKDSHYDL
-225 PLVNFKKNRIDSVE
+225 PLVKFDKNRIDSVE

-248 QGIHSVMVG
+248 QGISSIMVG

-270 SLSKKIVD
+270 SLSKKVVD
-278 SLLIKKLGFKGLV
+278 SLLIKKLNFNGLV

-329 KDLKAFKKAYNKK
+329 KDLKIFKRAYKK
-342 VITEERLS
+342 NIITEERLS
-350 VSVKKILK
+350 QSVKKILK
-358 AKYKLGLNDYK
+358 AKYKLGLNNYK
-369 TLDESD
+369 PLDETD
-375 VALKI
+375 LVLKI
-380 NSISNDYLIKKSMQ
+380 NSISNDYLIRKSIQ

-402 DSSIPLSKQQKIG
+402 DNSIPLSKKNKIG

-427 NLLSSELNI
+427 NLLSSELDI
-436 SKINKSNNYYQA
+436 SKINKSENYSK
-448 EIDDYDFLIISFL
+448 DDLDEYEFIIVSFL
-461 KSNKSPWVNS
+461 KSNDSPWVNS
-471 EFSKSDIKI
+471 KFSKSELEI
-480 IETLSSKRKVIL
+480 IETLSSKGKVIL

-534 KITGKLPVSI
+534 KIMGKLPVSI
-544 SSKYKYGSGITLKT
+544 STKFKYGSGITLRT
-558 DSLFPVVNPFDV
+558 DSLFSVVNPFDV
-570 GIDKIKLKEID
+570 GINKKKLKQID
-581 YLANVAIDS
+581 YLANVVVDS
-590 MITPGMQILALR
+590 MLAPGMQILAAR

-613 YHTYDKKRKVKLSD
+613 YHTYEKKRKVKLSD

-640 LPILMQ
+640 LPILIQ
-646 EFDKGNLSF
+646 EFDKGEILFDN
-655 NSTLG
+655 TLG
-660 SLSSKFKNTNKENLT
+660 SLSSKFKNTNKENLS

-688 WVPFYKKTIKRRDQ
+688 WVPFYKKTLRKRDRK
-702 RPSRKYYRSKES
+702 PLRKYYRFKES
-714 KKFSIKVSDKL
+714 KKYNIKVSDKL
-725 YGKYNLEKL
+725 FGKYNLEEL
-734 QFQSLIDSK
+734 QFKSLVDSR
-743 LLSKGE
+743 LLNKGE
-749 KYSDLPTIFMQYILE
+749 NYSDLPTIFMQYILE
-764 EKYKTTLENLFIER
+764 EKYNTSFENLFIER
-778 ISNPLNL
+778 VSKPLKL
-785 QSTFYLPLKYRDKS
+785 QSTFYLPLKYRNES
-799 EIVPSEIDTYFRQNK
+799 EIVPSEIDTYFRQKK

-820 DMTASIKGGV
+820 DMTASLKGGV

-840 FDIAKIMQMFLQKGE
+840 LDVAKIMQMFLQKGE

-861 FSNQTFDKFNKTYF
+861 FSRQTFDKFNKTYF
-875 KEKGNR
+875 KKEGNR

-886 DKPKSKGGG
+886 DKPKPEGGG
-895 MAFEGISN
+895 MTFEGIS
-903 DSFGHSGFTGT
+903 DASFGHSGFTGT
-914 FTWADPETEIIFVF
+914 FAWADPETEIIFVF

-934 PSMDNRKLIEQ
+934 PSMENRKLIEQ
-945 NVRTRMQK
+945 NIRTRIQK

>member
-1 MRFFY
+1 MRLLY
-6 VFIFVLY
+6 VFVFFTMIL
-13 VVNGQN
+13 NGQTS
-19 LNDPLLDINY
+19 LDPLLDKNFNE
-29 KGQLKWV
+29 QLKWV
-36 DSIYNSMNV
+36 DSIYNTMNI

-54 LRISSAA
+54 ARISSVV
-61 GQKSFDRIEKN
+61 GQKSFEKAKEN
-72 ISQNHIGGLILSK
+72 IIKNHIGGFIFSK
-85 GSPSISNSWINAL
+85 GSASKSNRWINAL
-98 QKKSKLPL
+98 QKKSKIPL

-121 SIRKFPWNMTLGAIQ
+121 SINKFPWNMTLGAIQ
-136 DDELIEEIGYKIGT
+136 DDELIEEIGYKIGI

-174 IIGNRSFGENK
+174 IIGNRSFGEDK
-185 VEVFQK
+185 FEVSRK
-191 SLKMMK
+191 SLKMMM

-215 ETIKDSHYDL
+215 ETMKDSHYDL
-225 PLVNFKKNRIDSVE
+225 PLVKFDKNRIDSVE

-248 QGIHSVMVG
+248 QGISSIMVG

-278 SLLIKKLGFKGLV
+278 SLLLKELDFKGLV

-312 SAFLAG
+312 GAFLAG
-318 NDILLIPENIE
+318 NDILLIPENLE
-329 KDLKAFKKAYNKK
+329 KDLKVFKRAYYKNI
-342 VITEERLS
+342 ITEERLS
-350 VSVKKILK
+350 LSVKKILK

-369 TLDESD
+369 PLDVDNLVS
-375 VALKI
+375 KI
-380 NSISNDYLIKKSMQ
+380 NSISNEYLIRKSME

-402 DSSIPLSKQQKIG
+402 DSTIPLSKQKIG
-415 YLNLGDNDNDFY
+415 YLNLGDKDNDFY
-427 NLLSSELNI
+427 NLLSRELDI
-436 SKINKSNNYYQA
+436 SKININNYNR
-448 EIDDYDFLIISFL
+448 DDVFDYEFLIISFL

-471 EFSKSDIKI
+471 EFSKTDIEI

-534 KITGKLPVSI
+534 KITGRLPVSI
-544 SSKYKYGSGITLKT
+544 STKYKYGSGITLKM
-558 DSLFPVVNPFDV
+558 DSLFPFVNPFDV
-570 GIDKIKLKEID
+570 GINKIKLKQID
-581 YLANVAIDS
+581 NLAHVAIDS
-590 MITPGMQILALR
+590 MLTPGMQILAAR

-627 VYDVASLTKILST
+627 VYDIASLTKILST
-640 LPILMQ
+640 LPILIQ
-646 EFDKGNLSF
+646 EIDKGEFLFDN
-655 NSTLG
+655 TLG

-675 FLEVM
+675 FLEIM

-688 WVPFYKKTIKRRDQ
+688 WVPFYQETLKKRDK
-702 RPSRKYYRSKES
+702 RPSRKYYRTKES
-714 KKFSIKVSDKL
+714 KKFSIKISDKL

-734 QFQSLIDSK
+734 QFESLINSR
-743 LLSKGE
+743 LLKKGE
-749 KYSDLPTIFMQYILE
+749 NYSDLPTIFMQYILE
-764 EKYKTTLENLFIER
+764 EKYNTSLENLFIER
-778 ISNPLNL
+778 VSKPLNL
-785 QSTFYLPLKYRDKS
+785 QSTFYLPLKYRDES

-840 FDIAKIMQMFLQKGE
+840 FDVAKIMQMFLQKGE
-855 YSGLNF
+855 YSGVNF

-875 KEKGNR
+875 KDEGNR

-886 DKPKSKGGG
+886 DKPKPQGGG
-895 MAFEGISN
+895 MTFEGISEN
-903 DSFGHSGFTGT
+903 RFGHSGFTGT

>member
-1 MRFFY
+1 MRLLY
-6 VFIFVLY
+6 VFVFFTMIL
-13 VVNGQN
+13 NGQTS
-19 LNDPLLDINY
+19 LDPLLDKNFNE
-29 KGQLKWV
+29 QLKWV
-36 DSIYNSMNV
+36 DSIYNTMNI

-54 LRISSAA
+54 ARISSVV
-61 GQKSFDRIEKN
+61 GQKSFEKAKEN
-72 ISQNHIGGLILSK
+72 IIKNHIGGFIFSK
-85 GSPSISNSWINAL
+85 GSASKSNRWINAL
-98 QKKSKLPL
+98 QKKSKIPL

-121 SIRKFPWNMTLGAIQ
+121 SINKFPWNMTLGAIQ
-136 DDELIEEIGYKIGT
+136 DDELIEEIGYKIGI

-174 IIGNRSFGENK
+174 IIGNRSFGEDK
-185 VEVFQK
+185 FEVSRK
-191 SLKMMK
+191 SLKMMM

-215 ETIKDSHYDL
+215 ETMKDSHYDL
-225 PLVNFKKNRIDSVE
+225 PLVKFDKNRIDSVE

-248 QGIHSVMVG
+248 QGISSIMVG

-278 SLLIKKLGFKGLV
+278 SLLLKELDFKGLV

-318 NDILLIPENIE
+318 NDILLIPENLE
-329 KDLKAFKKAYNKK
+329 KDLKVFKRAYYKNI
-342 VITEERLS
+342 ITEERLS
-350 VSVKKILK
+350 LSVKKILK

-369 TLDESD
+369 PLDVDNLVS
-375 VALKI
+375 KI
-380 NSISNDYLIKKSMQ
+380 NSISNDYLIRKSME

-402 DSSIPLSKQQKIG
+402 DSTIPLSKQKIG
-415 YLNLGDNDNDFY
+415 YINLGDKDNDFY
-427 NLLSSELNI
+427 NLLSRELDI
-436 SKINKSNNYYQA
+436 SKININNYNL
-448 EIDDYDFLIISFL
+448 DDVFDYEFLIISFL

-471 EFSKSDIKI
+471 EFSKTDLEI
-480 IETLSSKRKVIL
+480 IDTLSSKRKVIL

-522 KYSATQSIVGKN
+522 KYSATKSIVGKN

-544 SSKYKYGSGITLKT
+544 STKYRYGSGITLKM
-558 DSLFPVVNPFDV
+558 DSLFPFVNPFDV
-570 GIDKIKLKEID
+570 GINKIKLKQID
-581 YLANVAIDS
+581 NLAHVAIDS
-590 MITPGMQILALR
+590 MLTPGMQILAAR

-627 VYDVASLTKILST
+627 VYDIASLTKILST
-640 LPILMQ
+640 LPILIQ
-646 EFDKGNLSF
+646 EIDKGEFLFDN
-655 NSTLG
+655 TLG

-675 FLEVM
+675 FLEIM

-688 WVPFYKKTIKRRDQ
+688 WVPFYQETLKKRDK
-702 RPSRKYYRSKES
+702 RPSRKYYRTKES
-714 KKFSIKVSDKL
+714 KKFSIKISDKL

-734 QFQSLIDSK
+734 QFESLINSR
-743 LLSKGE
+743 LLKKGE
-749 KYSDLPTIFMQYILE
+749 NYSDLPTIFMQYILE
-764 EKYKTTLENLFIER
+764 EKYNTSLENLFIER
-778 ISNPLNL
+778 VSKPLNL
-785 QSTFYLPLKYRDKS
+785 QSTFYLPLKYRDES

-840 FDIAKIMQMFLQKGE
+840 FDVAKIMQMFLQKGE
-855 YSGLNF
+855 YSGVNF

-875 KEKGNR
+875 KDEGNR

-886 DKPKSKGGG
+886 DKPKPQGGG
-895 MAFEGISN
+895 MTFEGISEN
-903 DSFGHSGFTGT
+903 SFGHSGFTGT

>member
-1 MRFFY
+1 MRLLY
-6 VFIFVLY
+6 VFVFFTMIL
-13 VVNGQN
+13 NGQTS
-19 LNDPLLDINY
+19 LDPLLDKNFNE
-29 KGQLKWV
+29 QLKWV
-36 DSIYNSMNV
+36 DSIYNTMNI

-54 LRISSAA
+54 ARISSVV
-61 GQKSFDRIEKN
+61 GQKSFEKAKEN
-72 ISQNHIGGLILSK
+72 IIKNHIGGFIFSK
-85 GSPSISNSWINAL
+85 GSASKSNRWINAL
-98 QKKSKLPL
+98 QKKSKIPL

-121 SIRKFPWNMTLGAIQ
+121 SINKFPWNMTLGAIQ
-136 DDELIEEIGYKIGT
+136 DDELIEEIGYKIGI

-174 IIGNRSFGENK
+174 IIGNRSFGEDK
-185 VEVFQK
+185 FEVSRK
-191 SLKMMK
+191 SLKMMM

-215 ETIKDSHYDL
+215 ETMKDSHYDL
-225 PLVNFKKNRIDSVE
+225 PLVKFDKNRIDSVE

-248 QGIHSVMVG
+248 QGISSIMVG

-278 SLLIKKLGFKGLV
+278 SLLLKELDFKGLV

-312 SAFLAG
+312 GAFLAG
-318 NDILLIPENIE
+318 NDILLIPENLE
-329 KDLKAFKKAYNKK
+329 KDLKVFKRAYYKNI
-342 VITEERLS
+342 ITEERLS
-350 VSVKKILK
+350 LSVKKILK

-369 TLDESD
+369 PLDVDNLVS
-375 VALKI
+375 KI
-380 NSISNDYLIKKSMQ
+380 NSISNDYLIRKSME

-402 DSSIPLSKQQKIG
+402 DSTIPLSKQKIG
-415 YLNLGDNDNDFY
+415 YINLGDKDNDFY
-427 NLLSSELNI
+427 NLLSRELDI
-436 SKINKSNNYYQA
+436 SKININNYNL
-448 EIDDYDFLIISFL
+448 DDVFDYEFLIISFL

-471 EFSKSDIKI
+471 EFSKKDLEI

-534 KITGKLPVSI
+534 KITGRLPVSI
-544 SSKYKYGSGITLKT
+544 STKYKYGSGITLKM
-558 DSLFPVVNPFDV
+558 DSLFPFVNPFDV
-570 GIDKIKLKEID
+570 GINKIKLKQID
-581 YLANVAIDS
+581 NLAHVAIDS
-590 MITPGMQILALR
+590 MLTPGMQILAAR

-627 VYDVASLTKILST
+627 VYDIASLTKILST
-640 LPILMQ
+640 LPILIQ
-646 EFDKGNLSF
+646 EIDKGEFLFDN
-655 NSTLG
+655 TLG

-675 FLEVM
+675 FLEIM

-688 WVPFYKKTIKRRDQ
+688 WVPFYQETLKKRDK
-702 RPSRKYYRSKES
+702 RPSRKYYRTKES
-714 KKFSIKVSDKL
+714 KKFSIKISDKL

-734 QFQSLIDSK
+734 QFESLINSR
-743 LLSKGE
+743 LLKKGE
-749 KYSDLPTIFMQYILE
+749 NYSDLPTIFMQYILE
-764 EKYKTTLENLFIER
+764 EKYNTSLENLFIER
-778 ISNPLNL
+778 VSKPLNL
-785 QSTFYLPLKYRDKS
+785 QSTFYLPLKYRDES

-840 FDIAKIMQMFLQKGE
+840 FDVAKIMQMFLQKGE
-855 YSGLNF
+855 YSGVNF

-875 KEKGNR
+875 KDEGNR

-886 DKPKSKGGG
+886 DKPKPQGGG
-895 MAFEGISN
+895 MTFEGISEN
-903 DSFGHSGFTGT
+903 SFGHSGFTGT

>member
-1 MRFFY
+1 MRLLY
-6 VFIFVLY
+6 VFVFFTMIL
-13 VVNGQN
+13 NGQTS
-19 LNDPLLDINY
+19 LDPLLDKNFNE
-29 KGQLKWV
+29 QLKWV
-36 DSIYNSMNV
+36 DSIYNTMNI

-54 LRISSAA
+54 ARISSVV
-61 GQKSFDRIEKN
+61 GQKSFEKAKEN
-72 ISQNHIGGLILSK
+72 IIKNHIGGFIFSK
-85 GSPSISNSWINAL
+85 GSASKSNRWINAL
-98 QKKSKLPL
+98 QKKSKIPL

-121 SIRKFPWNMTLGAIQ
+121 SINKFPWNMTLGAIQ
-136 DDELIEEIGYKIGT
+136 DDELIEEIGYKIGI

-174 IIGNRSFGENK
+174 IIGNRSFGEDK
-185 VEVFQK
+185 FEVSRK
-191 SLKMMK
+191 SLKMMM

-215 ETIKDSHYDL
+215 ETMKDSHYDL
-225 PLVNFKKNRIDSVE
+225 PLVKFDKNRIDSVE

-248 QGIHSVMVG
+248 QGISSIMVG

-278 SLLIKKLGFKGLV
+278 SLLLKELDFKGLV

-312 SAFLAG
+312 GAFLAG
-318 NDILLIPENIE
+318 NDILLIPENLE
-329 KDLKAFKKAYNKK
+329 KDLKVFKRAYYKNI
-342 VITEERLS
+342 ITEERLS
-350 VSVKKILK
+350 LSVKKILK

-369 TLDESD
+369 PLDVDNLVS
-375 VALKI
+375 KI
-380 NSISNDYLIKKSMQ
+380 NSISNEYLIRKSME

-402 DSSIPLSKQQKIG
+402 DSTIPLSKQKIG
-415 YLNLGDNDNDFY
+415 YLNLGDKDNDFY
-427 NLLSSELNI
+427 NLLSRELDI
-436 SKINKSNNYYQA
+436 SKININNYNR
-448 EIDDYDFLIISFL
+448 DDVFDYEFLIISFL

-471 EFSKSDIKI
+471 EFSKTDLEI

-534 KITGKLPVSI
+534 KITGRLPVSI
-544 SSKYKYGSGITLKT
+544 STKYKYGSGITLKM
-558 DSLFPVVNPFDV
+558 DSLFPFVNPFDV
-570 GIDKIKLKEID
+570 GINKIKLKQID
-581 YLANVAIDS
+581 NLAHVAIDS
-590 MITPGMQILALR
+590 MLTPGMQILAAR

-627 VYDVASLTKILST
+627 VYDIASLTKILST
-640 LPILMQ
+640 LPILIQ
-646 EFDKGNLSF
+646 EIDKGEFLFDN
-655 NSTLG
+655 TLG

-675 FLEVM
+675 FLEIM

-688 WVPFYKKTIKRRDQ
+688 WVPFYQETLKKRDK
-702 RPSRKYYRSKES
+702 RPSRKYYRTKES
-714 KKFSIKVSDKL
+714 KKFSIKISDKL

-734 QFQSLIDSK
+734 QFESLINSR
-743 LLSKGE
+743 LLKKGE
-749 KYSDLPTIFMQYILE
+749 NYSDLPTIFMQYILE
-764 EKYKTTLENLFIER
+764 EKYNTSLENLFIER
-778 ISNPLNL
+778 VSKPLNL
-785 QSTFYLPLKYRDKS
+785 QSTFYLPLKYRDES

-840 FDIAKIMQMFLQKGE
+840 FDVAKIMQMFLQKGE
-855 YSGLNF
+855 YSGVNF

-875 KEKGNR
+875 KDEGNR

-886 DKPKSKGGG
+886 DKPKPQGGG
-895 MAFEGISN
+895 MTFEGISEN
-903 DSFGHSGFTGT
+903 SFGHSGFTGT

>member
-29 KGQLKWV
+29 KRQLKWV

-61 GQKSFDRIEKN
+61 GQKSYDRIEKN
-72 ISQNHIGGLILSK
+72 ISQNHIGGLIFSK

-106 ITGMDAEWGASMRYD
+106 ITGMDAEWGGSMRYD

-136 DDELIEEIGYKIGT
+136 DDELIEEIGYKIGI

-174 IIGNRSFGENK
+174 IIGNRSFGEDK
-185 VEVFQK
+185 VEVSQK
-191 SLKMMK
+191 SLKMMM

-248 QGIHSVMVG
+248 QGISSVMVG

-369 TLDESD
+369 TLEESD

-402 DSSIPLSKQQKIG
+402 DSSIPLSKQKKIG

-448 EIDDYDFLIISFL
+448 EIDDYEFLIISFL

-534 KITGKLPVSI
+534 KISGKLPVSI
-544 SSKYKYGSGITLKT
+544 SSKYKYGSGITYKT

-627 VYDVASLTKILST
+627 VYDVASLTKVLST
-640 LPILMQ
+640 LPMLMQ
-646 EFDKGNLSF
+646 EFDKGTLSF

-688 WVPFYKKTIKRRDQ
+688 WVPFYKKTLKRRDQ

-714 KKFSIKVSDKL
+714 KKFNIQVSDKL

-734 QFQSLIDSK
+734 QLQSLIDSK

-749 KYSDLPTIFMQYILE
+749 KYSDLPTIFMQFILE
-764 EKYKTTLENLFIER
+764 EKYKTTLDNLFIER
-778 ISNPLNL
+778 ISKPLNL
-785 QSTFYLPLKYRDKS
+785 QSTFYLPLKYRDES
-799 EIVPSEIDTYFRQNK
+799 EIIPSEIDTYFRQNK

-875 KEKGNR
+875 KEEGNR

-886 DKPKSKGGG
+886 DKPKPKGGG
-895 MAFEGISN
+895 MTFQGISEN
-903 DSFGHSGFTGT
+903 SFGHSGFTGT

-934 PSMDNRKLIEQ
+934 PSMDNRKLIDQ
-945 NVRTRMQK
+945 NIRTRMLK

>member
-61 GQKSFDRIEKN
+61 GQKSYDRIEKN
-72 ISQNHIGGLILSK
+72 ISQNHIGGLIFSK

-106 ITGMDAEWGASMRYD
+106 ITGMDAEWGGSMRYD

-136 DDELIEEIGYKIGT
+136 DDELIEEIGYKIGI
-150 QLKALGIN
+150 QLKSLGIN

-174 IIGNRSFGENK
+174 IIGNRSFGEDK
-185 VEVFQK
+185 VEVSQK
-191 SLKMMK
+191 SLKMMM

-248 QGIHSVMVG
+248 QGISSVMVG

-380 NSISNDYLIKKSMQ
+380 NSISNDYLIRKSMQ

-402 DSSIPLSKQQKIG
+402 DSSIPLSKQKKIG
-415 YLNLGDNDNDFY
+415 YLNLGDNDNDFF

-436 SKINKSNNYYQA
+436 SKINKSDNYNQA
-448 EIDDYDFLIISFL
+448 DVDDYEFLIISFL

-522 KYSATQSIVGKN
+522 KYSASKAIVGKN
-534 KITGKLPVSI
+534 KISGKLPVSI
-544 SSKYKYGSGITLKT
+544 SSKYKYGSGITYKT

-590 MITPGMQILALR
+590 MITPGMQVLAVR

-627 VYDVASLTKILST
+627 VYDVASLTKVLST
-640 LPILMQ
+640 LPMLMQ
-646 EFDKGNLSF
+646 EFDKGTLSF

-688 WVPFYKKTIKRRDQ
+688 WVPFYKKTLKRRDQ

-714 KKFSIKVSDKL
+714 KKFNVQVSDKL

-734 QFQSLIDSK
+734 QLQSLIDSK

-749 KYSDLPTIFMQYILE
+749 KYSDLPTIFMQFILE
-764 EKYKTTLENLFIER
+764 EKYKTTLDNLFIER
-778 ISNPLNL
+778 ISKPLNL
-785 QSTFYLPLKYRDKS
+785 QSTFYLPLKYRDES
-799 EIVPSEIDTYFRQNK
+799 EIIPSEIDTYFRQNK

-875 KEKGNR
+875 KEEGNR

-886 DKPKSKGGG
+886 DKPKPKGGG
-895 MAFEGISN
+895 MTFQGISEN
-903 DSFGHSGFTGT
+903 SFGHSGFTGT

-934 PSMDNRKLIEQ
+934 PSMDNRKLIDQ
-945 NVRTRMQK
+945 NIRTRMQK

>member
-1 MRFFY
+1 MRFLCFFLF
-6 VFIFVLY
+6 FISFVS
-13 VVNGQN
+13 GQTSI
-19 LNDPLLDINY
+19 DPLLDSNF

-36 DSIYNSMNV
+36 DSVYKTLNI

-54 LRISSAA
+54 VRISSAA
-61 GQKSFDRIEKN
+61 GQKSFEEVKQN
-72 ISQNHIGGLILSK
+72 IIQNHIGGLILSK
-85 GSPSISNSWINAL
+85 GSASRSNRWINVL
-98 QKKSKLPL
+98 QKKSKIPL

-121 SIRKFPWNMTLGAIQ
+121 SIKKFPWNMTLGAIQ
-136 DDELIEEIGYKIGT
+136 DYQLIEEIGYKIGI
-150 QLKALGIN
+150 QLKTLGIN

-174 IIGNRSFGENK
+174 IIGNRSFGEDR
-185 VEVFQK
+185 VDVTRK
-191 SLKMMK
+191 SLEMMM

-225 PLVNFKKNRIDSVE
+225 PTVDFEKNRIDSVE
-239 LYPYKKLIP
+239 IYPYKKLIP
-248 QGIHSVMVG
+248 HGISSIMVG
-257 HLNYPALDDGIPS
+257 HLNYPALDDGIPC

-278 SLLIKKLGFKGLV
+278 SLLIKELDFKGLV

-304 KKYKNISL
+304 KKFKNISL

-329 KDLKAFKKAYNKK
+329 KDLKVFKRAYNKNI
-342 VITEERLS
+342 ITEDRLS
-350 VSVKKILK
+350 LSVKKILK
-358 AKYKLGLNDYK
+358 AKYKLGLNNYK
-369 TLDESD
+369 PLDEGD
-375 VALKI
+375 LVLKI
-380 NSISNDYLIKKSMQ
+380 NSISNDYLIRKSMQ

-402 DSSIPLSKQQKIG
+402 DSSIPLSKQKKIG
-415 YLNLGDNDNDFY
+415 YLNLGDNDNEFY
-427 NLLSSELNI
+427 NLLSSELDI
-436 SKINKSNNYYQA
+436 TKINKNNFYNQY
-448 EIDDYDFLIISFL
+448 EVDEYEFLIISFL
-461 KSNKSPWVNS
+461 KSNDSPWVNS
-471 EFSKSDIKI
+471 EFSKSDLET
-480 IETLSSKRKVIL
+480 IEKLSSKRKVIL

-500 LSKINLEKISAVL
+500 LSKINLDKISTVL
-513 LAYQNNMDA
+513 LAYQSNMDA
-522 KYSATQSIVGKN
+522 KYSAMRSIVGKN

-544 SSKYKYGSGITLKT
+544 STKYKYGSGMTLRPNT
-558 DSLFPVVNPFDV
+558 LFTVDNPFDV
-570 GIDKIKLKEID
+570 GIDKTKLKQID

-590 MITPGMQILALR
+590 MLTPGMQILAAR

-613 YHTYDKKRKVKLSD
+613 YHTYDKKREVKLSD

-640 LPILMQ
+640 LPIIMQ
-646 EFDKGNLSF
+646 EFDKGELLF
-655 NSTLG
+655 NNTLG
-660 SLSSKFKNTNKENLT
+660 SLSPKFKNTNKENLT

-688 WVPFYKKTIKRRDQ
+688 WVPFYKKTLKKRGQ
-702 RPSRKYYRSKES
+702 RPSRKYYRFKES
-714 KKFSIKVSDKL
+714 KKFNIKVSDKL
-725 YGKYNLEKL
+725 YGKYNLDKL
-734 QFQSLIDSK
+734 QFESLINSR
-743 LLSKGE
+743 LLNKGE
-749 KYSDLPTIFMQYILE
+749 NYSDLPTIFMQHILE
-764 EKYKTTLENLFIER
+764 EKYTTSLENLFIER
-778 ISNPLNL
+778 VSKPLNL
-785 QSTFYLPLKYRDKS
+785 ESTFYLPLKYRDES

-820 DMTASIKGGV
+820 DMTASVKGGV

-875 KEKGNR
+875 KKEGNR
-881 RAVGF
+881 RGVGF
-886 DKPKSKGGG
+886 DKPKPKGGG
-895 MAFEGISN
+895 MTFKGISEN
-903 DSFGHSGFTGT
+903 SFGHSGFTGT

-934 PSMDNRKLIEQ
+934 PSMDNRKLIDQ
-945 NVRTRMQK
+945 NIRTRMQK

>member
-1 MRFFY
+1 MRLLY
-6 VFIFVLY
+6 VFVFFTMIL
-13 VVNGQN
+13 NGQTS
-19 LNDPLLDINY
+19 LDPLLDKNFNE
-29 KGQLKWV
+29 QLKWV
-36 DSIYNSMNV
+36 DSIYNTMNI

-54 LRISSAA
+54 ARISSVV
-61 GQKSFDRIEKN
+61 GQKSFEKAKEN
-72 ISQNHIGGLILSK
+72 IIKNHIGGFIFSK
-85 GSPSISNSWINAL
+85 GSASKSNRWINAL
-98 QKKSKLPL
+98 QKKSKIPL

-121 SIRKFPWNMTLGAIQ
+121 SINKFPWNMTLGAIQ
-136 DDELIEEIGYKIGT
+136 DDELIEEIGYKIGI

-174 IIGNRSFGENK
+174 IIGNRSFGEDK
-185 VEVFQK
+185 FEVSRK
-191 SLKMMK
+191 SLKMMM

-215 ETIKDSHYDL
+215 ETMKDSHYDL
-225 PLVNFKKNRIDSVE
+225 PLVKFDKNRIDSVE

-248 QGIHSVMVG
+248 QGISSIMVG

-278 SLLIKKLGFKGLV
+278 SLLLKELDFKGLV

-312 SAFLAG
+312 GAFLAG
-318 NDILLIPENIE
+318 NDILLIPENLE
-329 KDLKAFKKAYNKK
+329 KDLKVFKRAYYKNI
-342 VITEERLS
+342 ITEERLS
-350 VSVKKILK
+350 LSVKKILK
-358 AKYKLGLNDYK
+358 AKYKIGLNDYK
-369 TLDESD
+369 PLDVDNLVS
-375 VALKI
+375 KI
-380 NSISNDYLIKKSMQ
+380 NSISNEYLIRKSME

-402 DSSIPLSKQQKIG
+402 DSTIPLSKQKIG
-415 YLNLGDNDNDFY
+415 YLNLGDKDNDFY
-427 NLLSSELNI
+427 NLLSRELDI
-436 SKINKSNNYYQA
+436 SKININNYNR
-448 EIDDYDFLIISFL
+448 DDVFDHEFLIISFL

-471 EFSKSDIKI
+471 EFSKTDLEI

-522 KYSATQSIVGKN
+522 KYSATQAIVGKN
-534 KITGKLPVSI
+534 KITGRLPVSI
-544 SSKYKYGSGITLKT
+544 STKYKYGSGITLKM
-558 DSLFPVVNPFDV
+558 DSLFPFVNPFDV
-570 GIDKIKLKEID
+570 GINKIKLKQID
-581 YLANVAIDS
+581 NLAHVAIDS
-590 MITPGMQILALR
+590 MLTPGMQILAAR

-627 VYDVASLTKILST
+627 VYDIASLTKILST
-640 LPILMQ
+640 LPILIQ
-646 EFDKGNLSF
+646 EIDKGEFLFDN
-655 NSTLG
+655 TLG

-675 FLEVM
+675 FLEIM

-688 WVPFYKKTIKRRDQ
+688 WVPFYQETLKKRDK
-702 RPSRKYYRSKES
+702 RPSRKYYRTKES
-714 KKFSIKVSDKL
+714 KKFSIKISDKL

-734 QFQSLIDSK
+734 QFESLINSR
-743 LLSKGE
+743 LLKKGE
-749 KYSDLPTIFMQYILE
+749 NYSDLPTIFMQYILE
-764 EKYKTTLENLFIER
+764 EKYNTSLENLFIER
-778 ISNPLNL
+778 VSKPLNL
-785 QSTFYLPLKYRDKS
+785 QSTFYLPLKYRDES

-840 FDIAKIMQMFLQKGE
+840 FDVAKIMQMFLQKGE
-855 YSGLNF
+855 YSGVNF

-875 KEKGNR
+875 KDEGNR

-886 DKPKSKGGG
+886 DKPKPQGGG
-895 MAFEGISN
+895 MTFEGISEN
-903 DSFGHSGFTGT
+903 SFGHSGFTGT

>member
-1 MRFFY
+1 MRLLY
-6 VFIFVLY
+6 VFVFFTMIL
-13 VVNGQN
+13 NGQTS
-19 LNDPLLDINY
+19 LDPLLDKNFNE
-29 KGQLKWV
+29 QLKWV
-36 DSIYNSMNV
+36 DSIYNTMNI

-54 LRISSAA
+54 ARISSVV
-61 GQKSFDRIEKN
+61 GQKSFEKAKEN
-72 ISQNHIGGLILSK
+72 IIKNHIGGFIFSK
-85 GSPSISNSWINAL
+85 GSASKSNRWINAL
-98 QKKSKLPL
+98 QKKSKIPL

-121 SIRKFPWNMTLGAIQ
+121 SINKFPWNMTLGAIQ
-136 DDELIEEIGYKIGT
+136 DDELIEEIGYKIGI

-174 IIGNRSFGENK
+174 IIGNRSFGEDK
-185 VEVFQK
+185 FEVSRK
-191 SLKMMK
+191 SLKMMM

-215 ETIKDSHYDL
+215 ETMKDSHYDL
-225 PLVNFKKNRIDSVE
+225 PLVKFDKNRIDSVE

-248 QGIHSVMVG
+248 QGISSIMVG

-278 SLLIKKLGFKGLV
+278 SLLLKELDFKGLV

-312 SAFLAG
+312 GAFLAG
-318 NDILLIPENIE
+318 NDILLIPENLE
-329 KDLKAFKKAYNKK
+329 KDLKVFKRAYYKNI
-342 VITEERLS
+342 ITEERLS
-350 VSVKKILK
+350 LSVKKILK

-369 TLDESD
+369 PLDVDNLVS
-375 VALKI
+375 KI
-380 NSISNDYLIKKSMQ
+380 NSISNEYLIRKSME

-402 DSSIPLSKQQKIG
+402 DSTIPLSKQKIG
-415 YLNLGDNDNDFY
+415 YLNLGDKDNDFY
-427 NLLSSELNI
+427 NLLSRELDI
-436 SKINKSNNYYQA
+436 SKININNYNR
-448 EIDDYDFLIISFL
+448 DDVFDYEFLIISFL

-471 EFSKSDIKI
+471 EFSKTDLEI

-534 KITGKLPVSI
+534 KITGRLPVSI
-544 SSKYKYGSGITLKT
+544 STKYKYGSGITLKM
-558 DSLFPVVNPFDV
+558 DSLFPFVNPFDV
-570 GIDKIKLKEID
+570 GINKIKLKQID
-581 YLANVAIDS
+581 NLAHVAIDS
-590 MITPGMQILALR
+590 MLTPGMQILAAR

-627 VYDVASLTKILST
+627 VYDIASLTKILST
-640 LPILMQ
+640 LPILIQ
-646 EFDKGNLSF
+646 EIDKGEFLFDN
-655 NSTLG
+655 TLG

-675 FLEVM
+675 FLEIM

-688 WVPFYKKTIKRRDQ
+688 WVPFYQETLKKRDK
-702 RPSRKYYRSKES
+702 RPSRKYYRTKES
-714 KKFSIKVSDKL
+714 KKFSIKISDKL

-734 QFQSLIDSK
+734 QFESLINSR
-743 LLSKGE
+743 LLKKGE
-749 KYSDLPTIFMQYILE
+749 NYSDLPTIFMQYILE
-764 EKYKTTLENLFIER
+764 EKYNTSLENLFIER
-778 ISNPLNL
+778 VSKPLNL
-785 QSTFYLPLKYRDKS
+785 QSTFYLPLKYRDES

-840 FDIAKIMQMFLQKGE
+840 FDVAKIMQMFLQKGE
-855 YSGLNF
+855 YSGVNF

-875 KEKGNR
+875 KDEGNR

-886 DKPKSKGGG
+886 DKPNPQGGG
-895 MAFEGISN
+895 MTFEGISEN
-903 DSFGHSGFTGT
+903 SFGHSGFTGT

>member
-72 ISQNHIGGLILSK
+72 ISQNHIGGLIFSK
-85 GSPSISNSWINAL
+85 GSPSKSNSWINAL

-136 DDELIEEIGYKIGT
+136 DDELIEEIGYRIGI
-150 QLKALGIN
+150 QLKSLGIN

-174 IIGNRSFGENK
+174 IIGNRSFGEDK
-185 VEVFQK
+185 VEVSQK
-191 SLKMMK
+191 SLKMMM

-225 PLVNFKKNRIDSVE
+225 PLVNFKRNRIDSVE

-248 QGIHSVMVG
+248 QGISSVMVG

-278 SLLIKKLGFKGLV
+278 GLLIKKLGFKGLV

-369 TLDESD
+369 TLDEGD

-380 NSISNDYLIKKSMQ
+380 NSMSNDYLIRKSMQ

-402 DSSIPLSKQQKIG
+402 DSSIPLNKEKKIG

-436 SKINKSNNYYQA
+436 SKINKSNNYNQDDV
-448 EIDDYDFLIISFL
+448 DDYEFLIISFL

-500 LSKINLEKISAVL
+500 LLKINFDKISAVL
-513 LAYQNNMDA
+513 LAYQNNFDA

-544 SSKYKYGSGITLKT
+544 SSKYKYGSGITYKR

-590 MITPGMQILALR
+590 MITPGMQVLAVR

-640 LPILMQ
+640 LPMLMQ
-646 EFDKGNLSF
+646 EFDKGNISF

-688 WVPFYKKTIKRRDQ
+688 WVPFYKKTLKRRDQ

-714 KKFSIKVSDKL
+714 KKFNIHVSDKL

-734 QFQSLIDSK
+734 QLHSLINSK
-743 LLSKGE
+743 LVSKGE

-764 EKYKTTLENLFIER
+764 EKYKTSLENLFIER
-778 ISNPLNL
+778 ISKPLNL
-785 QSTFYLPLKYRDKS
+785 QSTFYLPLKYRDES
-799 EIVPSEIDTYFRQNK
+799 EIIPSEIDTYFRQNK

-875 KEKGNR
+875 KKEGNR
-881 RAVGF
+881 RGVGF
-886 DKPKSKGGG
+886 DKPKPKGGG
-895 MAFEGISN
+895 MTFEGISEN
-903 DSFGHSGFTGT
+903 SFGHSGFTGT

-934 PSMDNRKLIEQ
+934 PSMDNRKLIDQ
-945 NVRTRMQK
+945 NIRTRMQK

>member
-1 MRFFY
+1 MRLISI
-6 VFIFVLY
+6 FILFISVLKA
-13 VVNGQN
+13 QN
-19 LNDPLLDINY
+19 SLDPLLEKDF
-29 KGQLKWV
+29 KGQSKWV
-36 DSIYNSMNV
+36 DSIYNTMNI

-54 LRISSAA
+54 TRISSAL
-61 GQKSFDRIEKN
+61 GQNSFDSTYEN
-72 ISQNHIGGLILSK
+72 ISKNHIGGLILSK
-85 GSPSISNSWINAL
+85 GSPSISNRWINAL

-106 ITGMDAEWGASMRYD
+106 IVGMDAEWGASMRYD
-121 SIRKFPWNMTLGAIQ
+121 SIKKFPWNMTLGAIQ
-136 DDELIEEIGYKIGT
+136 NDELIEEIGYKIGT
-150 QLKALGIN
+150 ELKALGIN

-174 IIGNRSFGENK
+174 IIGNRSFGEDK
-185 VEVFQK
+185 IEVYRK

-215 ETIKDSHYDL
+215 DTVKDSHYDL
-225 PLVNFKKNRIDSVE
+225 PLVKFDKIRIDSVE

-248 QGIHSVMVG
+248 QGISAIMIG
-257 HLNYPALDDGIPS
+257 HLNYQALDNGIPS
-270 SLSKKIVD
+270 SLSKKVVD
-278 SLLIKKLGFKGLV
+278 SLLLKELEFKGLV

-318 NDILLIPENIE
+318 NDILLIPDNLE
-329 KDLKAFKKAYNKK
+329 KDLKVFKRAYNKK
-342 VITEERLS
+342 IITEDRLS

-358 AKYKLGLNDYK
+358 AKYKLGLNNYK
-369 TLDESD
+369 SLDEGNLVSQ
-375 VALKI
+375 I
-380 NSISNDYLIKKSMQ
+380 NSLSNDYLKRKSMQ
-394 DAITLLKN
+394 NAITLLKN
-402 DSSIPLSKQQKIG
+402 ESTIPLSKQKKIG
-415 YLNLGDNDNDFY
+415 YLNLGDKDNDFF
-427 NLLSSELNI
+427 NLLSRELDI
-436 SKINKSNNYYQA
+436 FKINKSNYYNQDNA
-448 EIDDYDFLIISFL
+448 VDYEFLIISFL
-461 KSNKSPWVNS
+461 KSNDSPWVNS
-471 EFSKSDIKI
+471 EFSKSDLEI
-480 IETLSSKRKVIL
+480 IETLSSQRKVIL
-492 VTFTKPYN
+492 VTFNKPYN
-500 LSKINLEKISAVL
+500 LSKVNLEKISAVL
-513 LAYQNNMDA
+513 LAYQNNIDA
-522 KYSATQSIVGKN
+522 KYSATQSLVGKN

-544 SSKYKYGSGITLKT
+544 STKYKYGSGITLSR
-558 DSLFPVVNPFDV
+558 DSLISIVNPFDV
-570 GIDKIKLKEID
+570 GINKIKLKQID
-581 YLANVAIDS
+581 YLANAAIDS
-590 MITPGMQILALR
+590 MLTPGMQVLAAR

-640 LPILMQ
+640 LPILIQ
-646 EFDKGNLSF
+646 EIDRGDLLF
-655 NSTLG
+655 NNTLG
-660 SLSSKFKNTNKENLT
+660 SLSPKFKNTNKENLT
-675 FLEVM
+675 FLEIM

-688 WVPFYKKTIKRRDQ
+688 WVPFYKKTLKKRYK

-714 KKFSIKVSDKL
+714 KKFSIKVSEKL
-725 YGKYNLEKL
+725 YGKNNLENL
-734 QFQSLIDSK
+734 QLKSLIDSK
-743 LLSKGE
+743 LLDKGE
-749 KYSDLPTIFMQYILE
+749 NYSDLPTIFMQHILE
-764 EKYKTTLENLFIER
+764 EKYNTSLDNLFKER
-778 ISNPLNL
+778 VSKPLNL
-785 QSTFYLPLKYRDKS
+785 RSTFYLPLKYRDES

-855 YSGLNF
+855 YSGVKF
-861 FSNQTFDKFNKTYF
+861 FSEETFDKFNKTYF
-875 KEKGNR
+875 KEEGNR

-886 DKPKSKGGG
+886 DKPKPNGGG
-895 MAFEGISN
+895 MTFEGISN
-903 DSFGHSGFTGT
+903 NSFGHSGFTGT

-928 LSNRTF
+928 LSNRTY

>member
-1 MRFFY
+1 
-6 VFIFVLY
+6 
-13 VVNGQN
+13 
-19 LNDPLLDINY
+19 
-29 KGQLKWV
+29 
-36 DSIYNSMNV
+36 
-45 DEKIGQLFM
+45 
-54 LRISSAA
+54 
-61 GQKSFDRIEKN
+61 
-72 ISQNHIGGLILSK
+72 
-85 GSPSISNSWINAL
+85 
-98 QKKSKLPL
+98 
-106 ITGMDAEWGASMRYD
+106 MDAEWGASMRYD
-121 SIRKFPWNMTLGAIQ
+121 SIKKFPWNMTLGAIQ
-136 DDELIEEIGYKIGT
+136 DDGLIEEIGYKIGI

-174 IIGNRSFGENK
+174 IIGNRSFGEDKLN
-185 VEVFQK
+185 VYRK

-215 ETIKDSHYDL
+215 ETIKDSHFDL
-225 PLVNFKKNRIDSVE
+225 PLVNFEKHRIDSIE
-239 LYPYKKLIP
+239 IYPYKKLIP
-248 QGIHSVMVG
+248 QGISSIMVG

-278 SLLIKKLGFKGLV
+278 SLLLKELNFKGLV

-342 VITEERLS
+342 IITEERLS

-380 NSISNDYLIKKSMQ
+380 NSISNDYLIRKSMQ
-394 DAITLLKN
+394 NAITLLKN
-402 DSSIPLSKQQKIG
+402 DSSIPLSKQKKIG
-415 YLNLGDNDNDFY
+415 YLNLGDNEDDFF

-436 SKINKSNNYYQA
+436 FKINKSIYYNQGD
-448 EIDDYDFLIISFL
+448 EDDYEFLIISFL

-471 EFSKSDIKI
+471 EFSKSDLEI

-500 LSKINLEKISAVL
+500 LLKINLEKISAVL

-522 KYSATQSIVGKN
+522 KYSATQSIIGKN

-570 GIDKIKLKEID
+570 GINKIKLKQID
-581 YLANVAIDS
+581 YLANIAIDS
-590 MITPGMQILALR
+590 MITPGMQILAAR

-640 LPILMQ
+640 LPILIQ
-646 EFDKGNLSF
+646 EFDRGKLSF
-655 NSTLG
+655 DSTLG

-688 WVPFYKKTIKRRDQ
+688 WVPFYKKTLKKRDQ
-702 RPSRKYYRSKES
+702 RPSRKYYRFKES
-714 KKFSIKVSDKL
+714 KKFSIQVSDKL

-734 QFQSLIDSK
+734 QLESLIDSR
-743 LLSKGE
+743 LLNKGE
-749 KYSDLPTIFMQYILE
+749 NYSDLPTIFMQYILE
-764 EKYKTTLENLFIER
+764 EKYNTSLDNLFIER
-778 ISNPLNL
+778 ISKPLNL
-785 QSTFYLPLKYRDKS
+785 QSTFYLPLKYRDES

-820 DMTASIKGGV
+820 DMTASIKGG
-830 SGHAGLFSNA
+830 SKWS
-840 FDIAKIMQMFLQKGE
+840 
-855 YSGLNF
+855 
-861 FSNQTFDKFNKTYF
+861 
-875 KEKGNR
+875 R
-881 RAVGF
+881 RF
-886 DKPKSKGGG
+886 
-895 MAFEGISN
+895 
-903 DSFGHSGFTGT
+903 
-914 FTWADPETEIIFVF
+914 IF
-928 LSNRTF
+928 
-934 PSMDNRKLIEQ
+934 
-945 NVRTRMQK
+945 
-953 LLYES
+953 
-958 IIY
+958 

>member
-1 MRFFY
+1 MRLLY
-6 VFIFVLY
+6 VFVFFTMIL
-13 VVNGQN
+13 NGQTS
-19 LNDPLLDINY
+19 LDPLLDKNFNE
-29 KGQLKWV
+29 QLKWV
-36 DSIYNSMNV
+36 DSIYNTMNI

-54 LRISSAA
+54 ARISSVV
-61 GQKSFDRIEKN
+61 GQKSFEKAKEN
-72 ISQNHIGGLILSK
+72 IIKNHIGGFIFSK
-85 GSPSISNSWINAL
+85 GSASKSNRWINAL
-98 QKKSKLPL
+98 QKKSKIPL

-121 SIRKFPWNMTLGAIQ
+121 SINKFPWNMTLGAIQ
-136 DDELIEEIGYKIGT
+136 DDELIEEIGYKIGI

-174 IIGNRSFGENK
+174 IIGNRSFGEDK
-185 VEVFQK
+185 FEVSRK
-191 SLKMMK
+191 SLKMMM

-215 ETIKDSHYDL
+215 ETMKDSHYDL
-225 PLVNFKKNRIDSVE
+225 PLVKFDKNRIDSVE

-248 QGIHSVMVG
+248 QGISSIMVG

-278 SLLIKKLGFKGLV
+278 SLLLKELDFKGLV

-312 SAFLAG
+312 GAFLAG
-318 NDILLIPENIE
+318 NDILLIPENLE
-329 KDLKAFKKAYNKK
+329 KDLKVFKRAYYKNI
-342 VITEERLS
+342 ITEERLS
-350 VSVKKILK
+350 LSVKKILK
-358 AKYKLGLNDYK
+358 AKYKLGLNDFK
-369 TLDESD
+369 PLDVDNLVS
-375 VALKI
+375 KI
-380 NSISNDYLIKKSMQ
+380 NSISNDYLIRKSME

-402 DSSIPLSKQQKIG
+402 DSTIPLSKQKIG
-415 YLNLGDNDNDFY
+415 YLNLGDKDNDFF
-427 NLLSSELNI
+427 NLLSRELDI
-436 SKINKSNNYYQA
+436 SKININNYNR
-448 EIDDYDFLIISFL
+448 DDVFDYEFLIISFL

-471 EFSKSDIKI
+471 EFSKTDLEI

-534 KITGKLPVSI
+534 KITGRLPVSI
-544 SSKYKYGSGITLKT
+544 STKYKYGSGITLKM
-558 DSLFPVVNPFDV
+558 DSLFPFVNPFDV
-570 GIDKIKLKEID
+570 GINKIKLKQID
-581 YLANVAIDS
+581 NLAHVAIDS
-590 MITPGMQILALR
+590 MLTPGMQILAAR

-627 VYDVASLTKILST
+627 VYDIASLTKILST
-640 LPILMQ
+640 LPILIQ
-646 EFDKGNLSF
+646 EIDKGEFLFDN
-655 NSTLG
+655 TLG

-675 FLEVM
+675 FLEIM

-688 WVPFYKKTIKRRDQ
+688 WVPFYQETLKKRDK
-702 RPSRKYYRSKES
+702 RPSRKYYRTKES
-714 KKFSIKVSDKL
+714 KKFSIKISDKL

-734 QFQSLIDSK
+734 QFETLINSR
-743 LLSKGE
+743 LLKKGE
-749 KYSDLPTIFMQYILE
+749 NYSDLPTIFMQYILE
-764 EKYKTTLENLFIER
+764 EKYNTSLENLFIER
-778 ISNPLNL
+778 VSKPLNL
-785 QSTFYLPLKYRDKS
+785 QSTFYLPLKYRDES

-840 FDIAKIMQMFLQKGE
+840 FDVAKIMQMFLQKGE
-855 YSGLNF
+855 YSGVNF

-875 KEKGNR
+875 KDEGNR

-886 DKPKSKGGG
+886 DKPKPQGGG
-895 MAFEGISN
+895 MTFEGISEN
-903 DSFGHSGFTGT
+903 SFGHSGFTGT

-945 NVRTRMQK
+945 NIRTRMQK

>member
-1 MRFFY
+1 M
-6 VFIFVLY
+6 IL
-13 VVNGQN
+13 NGQTS
-19 LNDPLLDINY
+19 LDPLLDKNFNE
-29 KGQLKWV
+29 QLKWV
-36 DSIYNSMNV
+36 DSIYNTMNI

-54 LRISSAA
+54 ARISSVV
-61 GQKSFDRIEKN
+61 GQKSFEKAKEN
-72 ISQNHIGGLILSK
+72 IIKNHIGGFIFSK
-85 GSPSISNSWINAL
+85 GSASKSNRWINAL
-98 QKKSKLPL
+98 QKKSKIPL

-121 SIRKFPWNMTLGAIQ
+121 SINKFPWNMTLGAIQ
-136 DDELIEEIGYKIGT
+136 DDELIEEIGYKIGI

-174 IIGNRSFGENK
+174 IIGNRSFGEDK
-185 VEVFQK
+185 FEVSRK
-191 SLKMMK
+191 SLKMMM

-215 ETIKDSHYDL
+215 ETMKDSHYDL
-225 PLVNFKKNRIDSVE
+225 PLVKFDKNRIDSVE

-248 QGIHSVMVG
+248 QGISSIMVG

-278 SLLIKKLGFKGLV
+278 SLLLKELDFKGLV

-312 SAFLAG
+312 GAFLAG
-318 NDILLIPENIE
+318 NDILLIPENLE
-329 KDLKAFKKAYNKK
+329 KDLKVLKRAYYKNI
-342 VITEERLS
+342 ITEERLS
-350 VSVKKILK
+350 LSVKKILK
-358 AKYKLGLNDYK
+358 AKYKLGLNNYK
-369 TLDESD
+369 PLDVDNLVS
-375 VALKI
+375 KI
-380 NSISNDYLIKKSMQ
+380 NSISNDYLIRKSME

-402 DSSIPLSKQQKIG
+402 DGTIPLSKQKIG
-415 YLNLGDNDNDFY
+415 YLNLGDKDDDFY
-427 NLLSSELNI
+427 NLLSRELDI
-436 SKINKSNNYYQA
+436 SKINISNYNQ
-448 EIDDYDFLIISFL
+448 DDIFDYEFLIISFL

-471 EFSKSDIKI
+471 EFSKKDLEI

-522 KYSATQSIVGKN
+522 KYSATKSIVGKN

-544 SSKYKYGSGITLKT
+544 STKYRYGSGITLKM
-558 DSLFPVVNPFDV
+558 DSLFPFVNPFDV
-570 GIDKIKLKEID
+570 GINKIKLKQID
-581 YLANVAIDS
+581 NLAHVAIDS
-590 MITPGMQILALR
+590 MLTPGMQILAAR

-646 EFDKGNLSF
+646 EIDKGELLFDN
-655 NSTLG
+655 TLG

-675 FLEVM
+675 FLEIM

-688 WVPFYKKTIKRRDQ
+688 WVPFYQETLKKRDK
-702 RPSRKYYRSKES
+702 RPSRKYYRTKES
-714 KKFSIKVSDKL
+714 KKFSIKISDKL

-734 QFQSLIDSK
+734 QFESLINSR
-743 LLSKGE
+743 LLKKGE
-749 KYSDLPTIFMQYILE
+749 NYSDLPTIFMQYILE
-764 EKYKTTLENLFIER
+764 EKYNTSLENLFIER
-778 ISNPLNL
+778 VSKPLNL
-785 QSTFYLPLKYRDKS
+785 QSTFYLPLKYRDES

-840 FDIAKIMQMFLQKGE
+840 FDVAKIMQMFLQKGE
-855 YSGLNF
+855 YSGVNF

-875 KEKGNR
+875 KDDGNR

-886 DKPKSKGGG
+886 DKPKPQGGG
-895 MAFEGISN
+895 MTFEGISEN
-903 DSFGHSGFTGT
+903 SFGHSGFTGT

>member
-1 MRFFY
+1 M
-6 VFIFVLY
+6 IL
-13 VVNGQN
+13 NGQTS
-19 LNDPLLDINY
+19 LDPLLDKNFNE
-29 KGQLKWV
+29 QLKWV
-36 DSIYNSMNV
+36 DSIYNTMNI

-54 LRISSAA
+54 ARISSVV
-61 GQKSFDRIEKN
+61 GQKSFEKAKEN
-72 ISQNHIGGLILSK
+72 IIKNHIGGFIFSK
-85 GSPSISNSWINAL
+85 GSASKSNRWINAL
-98 QKKSKLPL
+98 QKKSKIPL

-121 SIRKFPWNMTLGAIQ
+121 SINKFPWNMTLGAIQ
-136 DDELIEEIGYKIGT
+136 DDELIEEIGYKIGI

-174 IIGNRSFGENK
+174 IIGNRSFGEDK
-185 VEVFQK
+185 FEVSRK
-191 SLKMMK
+191 SLKMMM

-215 ETIKDSHYDL
+215 ETMKDSHYDL
-225 PLVNFKKNRIDSVE
+225 PLVKFDKNRIDSVE

-248 QGIHSVMVG
+248 QGISSIMVG

-278 SLLIKKLGFKGLV
+278 SLLLKELDFKGLV

-312 SAFLAG
+312 GAFLAG
-318 NDILLIPENIE
+318 NDILLIPENLE
-329 KDLKAFKKAYNKK
+329 KDLKVFKRAYYKNI
-342 VITEERLS
+342 ITEERLS
-350 VSVKKILK
+350 LSVKKILK

-369 TLDESD
+369 PLDVDDLVS
-375 VALKI
+375 KI
-380 NSISNDYLIKKSMQ
+380 NSISNDYLIRKSME

-402 DSSIPLSKQQKIG
+402 DSTIPLSKQKIG
-415 YLNLGDNDNDFY
+415 YINLGDKDNDFY
-427 NLLSSELNI
+427 NLLSRELDI
-436 SKINKSNNYYQA
+436 SKININNYNL
-448 EIDDYDFLIISFL
+448 DDVFDYEFLIISFL

-471 EFSKSDIKI
+471 EFSKKDLEI

-534 KITGKLPVSI
+534 KITGRLPVSI
-544 SSKYKYGSGITLKT
+544 STKYKYGSGITLKM
-558 DSLFPVVNPFDV
+558 DSLFPFVNPFDV
-570 GIDKIKLKEID
+570 GINKIKLKQID
-581 YLANVAIDS
+581 NLAHVAIDS
-590 MITPGMQILALR
+590 MLTPGMQILAAR

-627 VYDVASLTKILST
+627 VYDIASLTKILST
-640 LPILMQ
+640 LPILIQ
-646 EFDKGNLSF
+646 EIDKGEFLFDN
-655 NSTLG
+655 TLG

-675 FLEVM
+675 FLEIM

-688 WVPFYKKTIKRRDQ
+688 WVPFYQETLKKRDK
-702 RPSRKYYRSKES
+702 RPSRKYYRTKES
-714 KKFSIKVSDKL
+714 KKFSIKISDKL

-734 QFQSLIDSK
+734 QFETLINSR
-743 LLSKGE
+743 LLKKGE
-749 KYSDLPTIFMQYILE
+749 NYSDLPTIFMQYILE
-764 EKYKTTLENLFIER
+764 EKYNTSLENLFIER
-778 ISNPLNL
+778 VSKPLNL
-785 QSTFYLPLKYRDKS
+785 QSTFYLPLKYRDES

-840 FDIAKIMQMFLQKGE
+840 FDVAKIMQMFLQKGE
-855 YSGLNF
+855 YSGVNF

-875 KEKGNR
+875 KDEGNR

-886 DKPKSKGGG
+886 DKPKPQGGG
-895 MAFEGISN
+895 MTFEGISEN
-903 DSFGHSGFTGT
+903 SFGHSGFTGT

>member
-1 MRFFY
+1 
-6 VFIFVLY
+6 
-13 VVNGQN
+13 
-19 LNDPLLDINY
+19 
-29 KGQLKWV
+29 
-36 DSIYNSMNV
+36 MNI

-54 LRISSAA
+54 IRISSVL
-61 GQKSFDRIEKN
+61 GQNSFEIIKEN
-72 ISQNHIGGLILSK
+72 ISKNYIGGLIFSK
-85 GSPSISNSWINAL
+85 GSASKSNRWINTL
-98 QKKSKLPL
+98 QKRSKLPL

-121 SIRKFPWNMTLGAIQ
+121 SIKKFPWNMTLGAIQ
-136 DDELIEEIGYKIGT
+136 DDDLIEEIGYKIGI
-150 QLKALGIN
+150 QLKRLGIN

-174 IIGNRSFGENK
+174 IIGNRSFGEDK
-185 VEVFQK
+185 VKVSQK
-191 SLKMMK
+191 SLKMMN

-215 ETIKDSHYDL
+215 ETTKDSHYDL
-225 PLVNFKKNRIDSVE
+225 PLVKFDKNRIDSVE

-248 QGIHSVMVG
+248 QGISSIMVG

-270 SLSKKIVD
+270 SLSKKVVD
-278 SLLIKKLGFKGLV
+278 SLLIKKLNFNGLV

-312 SAFLAG
+312 GAFLAG

-329 KDLKAFKKAYNKK
+329 KDLKIFKRAYKK
-342 VITEERLS
+342 NIITEERLS
-350 VSVKKILK
+350 QSVKKILK
-358 AKYKLGLNDYK
+358 AKYKLGLNNYK
-369 TLDESD
+369 PLDEGD
-375 VALKI
+375 LVLKI
-380 NSISNDYLIKKSMQ
+380 NSISNDYLIRKSMQ

-402 DSSIPLSKQQKIG
+402 DNSIPLSKKNKIG

-427 NLLSSELNI
+427 NLLSSELDI
-436 SKINKSNNYYQA
+436 SKINKSNYYSKDDL
-448 EIDDYDFLIISFL
+448 DDYEFLIVSFL
-461 KSNKSPWVNS
+461 KPNDSPWVNS
-471 EFSKSDIKI
+471 KFSKSELEI
-480 IETLSSKRKVIL
+480 IETLSSKGKVIL

-534 KITGKLPVSI
+534 KIMGKLPVSI
-544 SSKYKYGSGITLKT
+544 STKFKYGSGITLRT
-558 DSLFPVVNPFDV
+558 DSLFSVVNPFDV
-570 GIDKIKLKEID
+570 GINKIKLKQID
-581 YLANVAIDS
+581 YLANVVVDS
-590 MITPGMQILALR
+590 MLAPGMQILAAR

-613 YHTYDKKRKVKLSD
+613 YHTYEKKRKVKLSD

-640 LPILMQ
+640 LPILIQ
-646 EFDKGNLSF
+646 EFDKGEILFDN
-655 NSTLG
+655 TLG
-660 SLSSKFKNTNKENLT
+660 SLSSKFKNTNKENLS

-688 WVPFYKKTIKRRDQ
+688 WVPFYKKTLRKRDRK
-702 RPSRKYYRSKES
+702 PLRKYYRFKES
-714 KKFSIKVSDKL
+714 KKYNIKVTDKL
-725 YGKYNLEKL
+725 YGKYNLEEL
-734 QFQSLIDSK
+734 QFKSLVDSR
-743 LLSKGE
+743 LLNKGE
-749 KYSDLPTIFMQYILE
+749 NYSDLPTIFMQYILE
-764 EKYKTTLENLFIER
+764 EKYNTSFENLFIER
-778 ISNPLNL
+778 VSKPLKL
-785 QSTFYLPLKYRDKS
+785 GSTFYLPLKYRNES
-799 EIVPSEIDTYFRQNK
+799 EIVPSEIDTYFRQKK

-820 DMTASIKGGV
+820 DMTASLKGGV

-840 FDIAKIMQMFLQKGE
+840 LDVAKIMQMFLQKGE

-861 FSNQTFDKFNKTYF
+861 FSRQTFDKFNKTYF
-875 KEKGNR
+875 KKEGNR

-886 DKPKSKGGG
+886 DKPKPEGGG
-895 MAFEGISN
+895 MTFEGISEA
-903 DSFGHSGFTGT
+903 SFGHSGFTGT
-914 FTWADPETEIIFVF
+914 FAWADPETEIIFVF

-934 PSMDNRKLIEQ
+934 PSMENRKLIEQ
-945 NVRTRMQK
+945 NIRTRMQK

>member
-1 MRFFY
+1 M
-6 VFIFVLY
+6 IL
-13 VVNGQN
+13 NGQTS
-19 LNDPLLDINY
+19 LDPLLDKNFNE
-29 KGQLKWV
+29 QLKWV
-36 DSIYNSMNV
+36 DSIYNTMNI

-54 LRISSAA
+54 ARISSVV
-61 GQKSFDRIEKN
+61 GQKSFEIAKEN
-72 ISQNHIGGLILSK
+72 IIKNHIGGFIFSK
-85 GSPSISNSWINAL
+85 GSASKSNRWINAL
-98 QKKSKLPL
+98 QKKSKIPL

-121 SIRKFPWNMTLGAIQ
+121 SINKFPWNMTLGAIQ
-136 DDELIEEIGYKIGT
+136 DDELIEEIGYKIGI

-174 IIGNRSFGENK
+174 IIGNRSFGEDK
-185 VEVFQK
+185 FEVSRK
-191 SLKMMK
+191 SLKMMM

-215 ETIKDSHYDL
+215 ETMKDSHYDL
-225 PLVNFKKNRIDSVE
+225 PLVKFDKNRIDSVE

-248 QGIHSVMVG
+248 QGISSIMVG

-278 SLLIKKLGFKGLV
+278 SLLLKELDFKGLV

-312 SAFLAG
+312 GAFLAG
-318 NDILLIPENIE
+318 NDILLIPENLE
-329 KDLKAFKKAYNKK
+329 KDLKVFKRAYYKNI
-342 VITEERLS
+342 ITEERLS
-350 VSVKKILK
+350 LSVKKILK

-369 TLDESD
+369 PLDVDDLVS
-375 VALKI
+375 KI
-380 NSISNDYLIKKSMQ
+380 NSISNEYLIRKSME

-402 DSSIPLSKQQKIG
+402 DSTIPLSKQKIG
-415 YLNLGDNDNDFY
+415 YLNLGDKDNDFY
-427 NLLSSELNI
+427 NLLSRELDI
-436 SKINKSNNYYQA
+436 SKININNYNR
-448 EIDDYDFLIISFL
+448 DDVFDYEFLIISFL

-471 EFSKSDIKI
+471 EFSKTDLEI

-534 KITGKLPVSI
+534 KITGRLPVSI
-544 SSKYKYGSGITLKT
+544 STKYKHGSGITLKM
-558 DSLFPVVNPFDV
+558 DSLLPFVNPFDV
-570 GIDKIKLKEID
+570 GINKIKLKQID
-581 YLANVAIDS
+581 NLAHVAIDS
-590 MITPGMQILALR
+590 MLTPGMQILAAR

-627 VYDVASLTKILST
+627 VYDIASLTKILST
-640 LPILMQ
+640 LPILIQ
-646 EFDKGNLSF
+646 EIDKGEFLFDN
-655 NSTLG
+655 TLG

-675 FLEVM
+675 FLEIM

-688 WVPFYKKTIKRRDQ
+688 WVPFYQETLKKRDK
-702 RPSRKYYRSKES
+702 RPSRKYYRTKES
-714 KKFSIKVSDKL
+714 KKFSIKISDKL

-734 QFQSLIDSK
+734 QFESLINSR
-743 LLSKGE
+743 LLKKGE
-749 KYSDLPTIFMQYILE
+749 NYSDLPTIFMQYILE
-764 EKYKTTLENLFIER
+764 EKYNTSLENLFIER
-778 ISNPLNL
+778 VSKPLNL
-785 QSTFYLPLKYRDKS
+785 QSTFYLPLKYRDES

-840 FDIAKIMQMFLQKGE
+840 FDVAKIMQMFLQKGE
-855 YSGLNF
+855 YSGVNF

-875 KEKGNR
+875 KDEGNR

-886 DKPKSKGGG
+886 DKPKPQGGG
-895 MAFEGISN
+895 MTFEGISEN
-903 DSFGHSGFTGT
+903 SFGHSGFTGT

>member
-6 VFIFVLY
+6 IFIFVLY
-13 VVNGQN
+13 AVNGQN

-29 KGQLKWV
+29 KRQLKWV

-61 GQKSFDRIEKN
+61 GQKSYDRIEKN
-72 ISQNHIGGLILSK
+72 ISQNHIGGLIFSK
-85 GSPSISNSWINAL
+85 GSPSTSNSWINAL

-106 ITGMDAEWGASMRYD
+106 ITGMDAEWGGSMRYD

-136 DDELIEEIGYKIGT
+136 DDELIEEIGYKIGI

-248 QGIHSVMVG
+248 QGISSVMVG

-380 NSISNDYLIKKSMQ
+380 NSISNDYLIRKSMQ

-402 DSSIPLSKQQKIG
+402 DSSIPLSKQKKIG

-436 SKINKSNNYYQA
+436 SKINKSDNYNQA
-448 EIDDYDFLIISFL
+448 DVDDYEFLIISFL

-534 KITGKLPVSI
+534 KISGKLPVSI
-544 SSKYKYGSGITLKT
+544 SSKYKYGSGITYKT

-590 MITPGMQILALR
+590 MITPGMQVLAVR

-627 VYDVASLTKILST
+627 VYDVASLTKVLST
-640 LPILMQ
+640 LPMLMQ

-688 WVPFYKKTIKRRDQ
+688 WVPFYKKTLKRRDQ

-734 QFQSLIDSK
+734 QLQSLIDSK

-778 ISNPLNL
+778 ISSPLNL
-785 QSTFYLPLKYRDKS
+785 QSTFYLPLKYRDES
-799 EIVPSEIDTYFRQNK
+799 EIIPSEIDTYFRQNK

-855 YSGLNF
+855 YSGLTF

-875 KEKGNR
+875 KEEGNR

-886 DKPKSKGGG
+886 DKPKPKGGG
-895 MAFEGISN
+895 MTFQGISEN
-903 DSFGHSGFTGT
+903 SFGHSGFTGT

-934 PSMDNRKLIEQ
+934 PSMDNRKLIDQ
-945 NVRTRMQK
+945 NIRTRMQK

>member
-72 ISQNHIGGLILSK
+72 ISQNHIGGLIFSK
-85 GSPSISNSWINAL
+85 GSPSKSNSWINAL

-136 DDELIEEIGYKIGT
+136 DDELIEEIGYRIGI
-150 QLKALGIN
+150 QLKSLGIN

-174 IIGNRSFGENK
+174 IIGNRSFGEDK
-185 VEVFQK
+185 VEVSQK
-191 SLKMMK
+191 SLKMMM

-248 QGIHSVMVG
+248 QGISSVMVG

-278 SLLIKKLGFKGLV
+278 GLLIKKLGFKGLV

-380 NSISNDYLIKKSMQ
+380 NSISNDYLIRKSMQ

-402 DSSIPLSKQQKIG
+402 DSSIPLNKEKKIG

-436 SKINKSNNYYQA
+436 SKINKSNNYNQDDV
-448 EIDDYDFLIISFL
+448 DDYEFLIISFL

-500 LSKINLEKISAVL
+500 LSKINFDKISAVL
-513 LAYQNNMDA
+513 LAYQNNFDA

-544 SSKYKYGSGITLKT
+544 SSKYKYGSGITYKT

-590 MITPGMQILALR
+590 MITPGMQVLAVR

-640 LPILMQ
+640 LPMLMQ
-646 EFDKGNLSF
+646 EFDKGNISF

-688 WVPFYKKTIKRRDQ
+688 WVPFYKKTLKRRDQ

-714 KKFSIKVSDKL
+714 KKFNIQVSNKL

-734 QFQSLIDSK
+734 QLHSLINSK

-764 EKYKTTLENLFIER
+764 EKYKTSLENLFIER
-778 ISNPLNL
+778 ISKPLKL
-785 QSTFYLPLKYRDKS
+785 QSTFYLPLKYRDES
-799 EIVPSEIDTYFRQNK
+799 QIVPSEIDTYFRQNK

-840 FDIAKIMQMFLQKGE
+840 FDVAKIMQMFLQKGE

-875 KEKGNR
+875 KKEGNR
-881 RAVGF
+881 RGVGF
-886 DKPKSKGGG
+886 DKPKPKGGG
-895 MAFEGISN
+895 MTFEGISEN
-903 DSFGHSGFTGT
+903 SFGHSGFTGT

-934 PSMDNRKLIEQ
+934 PSMDNRKLIDQ
-945 NVRTRMQK
+945 NIRTRMQK